1 MERKNANIDDVIRT
15 VETASAKELEE
26 LAGIREAVEDLKGG
40 RVATVD
46 PVSRSVSALNRTI
59 ENSRPDFVANAPSV
73 DPIVEAMK
81 RLNLGDVSRIRED
94 KVTNRAQQAAPTAHN
109 PPNRRRE
116 AITEDVK
123 AQRLETVKLARDL
136 KGERVATVDPV
147 SRSVSALNRTI
158 ENSRPD
164 FVANAPS
171 VDPIVDAMK
180 RLNLGDVSR
189 VVQEGIA
196 QQEQQAKST
205 TPKGKKRRR
214 KAIPEDIKA
223 QRTEA
228 AEHAREMFDQKGGAQ
243 KSQNQRDAR
252 GRFIGKSGSK
262 AAAEDA
268 RAERAEKARRKEDD
282 ERLNAESGL
291 LKKLSKVAEGIGN
304 PSETRAVDA
313 LGYAVAGPLWAAG
326 KELGGISK
334 EVGGSLNGA
343 RKSIADVI
351 RGNDDNSRR
360 KGFFR
365 RKSQNSADVVQV
377 NTQKRTVQELQEQT
391 SEIKEGNDKI
401 LSALD
406 QIAKNTGKKKGGL
419 LSKLFSLLG
428 KGAGGVASL
437 LMGRGMLKKAGA
449 LAFGALGA
457 KKLVGML
464 RGGGKKTL
472 AHEGGDLAARA
483 AGKLGLK
490 AVGKGALRAIPLVGT
505 VAGGIYDAVTGWND
519 TEAQRR
525 AFGLKSGQDPSFQQK
540 AAYTLANV
548 LDMGG
553 LVSGISSAI
562 GEVLKSLGFE
572 DIGNML
578 QSFSTESIAQAIDS
592 GITNL
597 ETYISNLGD
606 TISTKFDDYTAK
618 IGDAVS
624 AWFSD
629 TSNKLLEKL
638 DAIKDFF
645 TVDNLKQVFSDAID
659 SAIDFIK
666 NPGKHIK
673 EAAGNIWDGVKN
685 LPGKALDAAVDAVKN
700 TPAAMIVS
708 KIPNPI
714 GEANAKEITPEL
726 KAPVNSE
733 ANAKEIAPE
742 LKAPVNSEANA
753 KEITP
758 ELKAPVNSEA
768 NAKEIAPELKAPVNS
783 EANAKEITPEL
794 KAPVNSHQETS
805 DSKTE
810 SDAKQTNIVTRVINA
825 ALDTAKDSNKT
836 VKETANQIINANA
849 VETGNSALQ
858 KIDKAIGQNSSSS
871 SSLNTTGT
879 RNDIQKAADTY
890 NNGRLDVKVGGL
902 GAEGK
907 ANLDKLAPYFAELEN
922 KYGLPEG
929 TLYSIA
935 ATESGGDPNAKSPLT
950 RSPDGKLSGGA
961 LGMFQFT
968 SIARKETGISEQD
981 AFDPVKSA
989 EAAALLMSKYLKQAN
1004 GDLNEAITAYNAGF
1018 GTINKWKKGTGDLSK
1033 ENREYAI
1040 KVNTHRARYLGG
1052 EIYTPEAGAQ
1062 GGAQYGVRGPLPDN
1076 AVIDQST
1083 GLAFTPGDS
1092 PFEKGGLVDKIG
1104 NAVGVNDLVNKF
1116 MNGRGMRREVVQGT
1130 LEERARGKGTATAAG
1145 NVYVDTPM
1153 PVEEARP
1160 VANNS
1165 SYFDQLGAQMGIDGL
1180 FDKLRNSPGMRK
1192 NNAPEP
1198 ASTSQVTTA
1207 ANDLQ
1212 QPTGRM
1218 QIDGQVISD
1227 LGGSGAKPTMQL
1239 ADNTVSLDGETK
1251 RLFAQ
1256 MTSLLARI
1264 EEHTKDSA
1272 KGQGTVVKVSTPQP
1286 GVMRTVPLSIDDPLM
1301 NDYAR
1306 VD

>member
-26 LAGIREAVEDLKGG
+26 LAGIREAVEDLKGE

-73 DPIVEAMK
+73 DPIVDAMK

-94 KVTNRAQQAAPTAHN
+94 KVTNREQQVAPTAHN

-136 KGERVATVDPV
+136 RGGRVATVDPV

-196 QQEQQAKST
+196 QEEQQAKST

-214 KAIPEDIKA
+214 KAISEDIKA

-262 AAAEDA
+262 AAAEDV

-377 NTQKRTVQELQEQT
+377 NTQKRTVQELQDQT

-428 KGAGGVASL
+428 KGAGGIASLIFGRGALKKVGSMALGALGIKKVASL
-437 LMGRGMLKKAGA
+437 LG
-449 LAFGALGA
+449 F
-457 KKLVGML
+457 
-464 RGGGKKTL
+464 GGKKAAAKEAGEL
-472 AHEGGDLAARA
+472 ATRG
-483 AGKLGLK
+483 AGKLATKGLEKLGVK
-490 AVGKGALRAIPLVGT
+490 AFAKGALRAIPLVGT

-525 AFGLKSGQDPSFQQK
+525 TFGLKDGEDPSFQQK

-553 LVSGISSAI
+553 LVSGISNAI
-562 GEVLKSLGFE
+562 GGVLKSLGFE

-606 TISTKFDDYTAK
+606 TISTTFNDYTAK
-618 IGDAVS
+618 IGDAIS

-629 TSNKLLEKL
+629 TTKSLNEKL

-645 TVDNLKQVFSDAID
+645 TVDNLKKVFSDAID

-666 NPGKHIK
+666 NPGKYIK
-673 EAAGNIWDGVKN
+673 EAGSN
-685 LPGKALDAAVDAVKN
+685 LWSAAKELSGEVADAAVQS
-700 TPAAMIVS
+700 TPVAWVAS
-708 KIPNPI
+708 KLVNK
-714 GEANAKEITPEL
+714 ADAKEVTPEL
-726 KAPVNSE
+726 KTP
-733 ANAKEIAPE
+733 AKERQEDNAP
-742 LKAPVNSEANA
+742 
-753 KEITP
+753 
-758 ELKAPVNSEA
+758 
-768 NAKEIAPELKAPVNS
+768 
-783 EANAKEITPEL
+783 
-794 KAPVNSHQETS
+794 
-805 DSKTE
+805 KTE
-810 SDAKQTNIVTRVINA
+810 YTSKKANIVTRVVNA
-825 ALDTAKDSNKT
+825 SLDTAKDSNKT

-890 NNGRLDVKVGGL
+890 NNGNLDVKVGSL

-929 TLYSIA
+929 TLYAIA
-935 ATESGGDPNAKSPLT
+935 ATESGGNPYAKSQT
-950 RSPDGKLSGGA
+950 GA

-968 SIARKETGISEQD
+968 GIAREETGLAEGES
-981 AFDPVKSA
+981 FDPVKSA

-1052 EIYTPEAGAQ
+1052 EIYTPGAGAQ

-1160 VANNS
+1160 VASNS

>member
-81 RLNLGDVSRIRED
+81 RLNLGDVSR
-94 KVTNRAQQAAPTAHN
+94 
-109 PPNRRRE
+109 
-116 AITEDVK
+116 
-123 AQRLETVKLARDL
+123 
-136 KGERVATVDPV
+136 
-147 SRSVSALNRTI
+147 
-158 ENSRPD
+158 
-164 FVANAPS
+164 
-171 VDPIVDAMK
+171 
-180 RLNLGDVSR
+180 
-189 VVQEGIA
+189 VVQEDVA
-196 QQEQQAKST
+196 QQEQRAKST

-214 KAIPEDIKA
+214 KAIPEDVKA

-228 AEHAREMFDQKGGAQ
+228 AEHAREMFGQKGGAQ

-377 NTQKRTVQELQEQT
+377 NTQKRTVQELQDQT

-428 KGAGGVASL
+428 KGAGGIASLIFGRGVLKKVGSMALGALGIKKVASL
-437 LMGRGMLKKAGA
+437 LG
-449 LAFGALGA
+449 F
-457 KKLVGML
+457 
-464 RGGGKKTL
+464 GGKKAAAKEAGEL
-472 AHEGGDLAARA
+472 ATRG
-483 AGKLGLK
+483 AGKLATKGLGKLGVK
-490 AVGKGALRAIPLVGT
+490 ALAKGALRAIPLVGT

-525 AFGLKSGQDPSFQQK
+525 TFGLKDGEDPSFQQK

-562 GEVLKSLGFE
+562 GGVLKSLGFE

-606 TISTKFDDYTAK
+606 TISTTFSDYTAK
-618 IGDAVS
+618 IGDAIS

-629 TSNKLLEKL
+629 TTKNLNEKL
-638 DAIKDFF
+638 DAIKNFF

-666 NPGKHIK
+666 NPGKYIK
-673 EAAGNIWDGVKN
+673 EAGSN
-685 LPGKALDAAVDAVKN
+685 LWSAAKELSGEVADAAVQS
-700 TPAAMIVS
+700 TPVAWVAS
-708 KIPNPI
+708 KLVNK
-714 GEANAKEITPEL
+714 ADAKEVTPEL
-726 KAPVNSE
+726 KTP
-733 ANAKEIAPE
+733 AKESQEDNAP
-742 LKAPVNSEANA
+742 
-753 KEITP
+753 
-758 ELKAPVNSEA
+758 
-768 NAKEIAPELKAPVNS
+768 
-783 EANAKEITPEL
+783 
-794 KAPVNSHQETS
+794 
-805 DSKTE
+805 KTE
-810 SDAKQTNIVTRVINA
+810 YTPKKANIVTRVVNA
-825 ALDTAKDSNKT
+825 SLDTAKDSNKT

-858 KIDKAIGQNSSSS
+858 KIDNAIGQNSSSS

-890 NNGRLDVKVGGL
+890 NNGNLDVKVGSL

-929 TLYSIA
+929 TLYAIA
-935 ATESGGDPNAKSPLT
+935 ATESGGNPYAKSQT
-950 RSPDGKLSGGA
+950 GA

-968 SIARKETGISEQD
+968 GIAREETGLAEGES
-981 AFDPVKSA
+981 FDPVKSA

-1052 EIYTPEAGAQ
+1052 EIYTPGAGAQ

-1165 SYFDQLGAQMGIDGL
+1165 SYFDQLGAQMEIDGL

-1198 ASTSQVTTA
+1198 ASTSKVTTA

-1256 MTSLLARI
+1256 MASLLARI

>member
-59 ENSRPDFVANAPSV
+59 ENSRPDFVT
-73 DPIVEAMK
+73 K
-81 RLNLGDVSRIRED
+81 
-94 KVTNRAQQAAPTAHN
+94 
-109 PPNRRRE
+109 
-116 AITEDVK
+116 
-123 AQRLETVKLARDL
+123 
-136 KGERVATVDPV
+136 
-147 SRSVSALNRTI
+147 
-158 ENSRPD
+158 
-164 FVANAPS
+164 APS

-189 VVQEGIA
+189 VVQEDVA
-196 QQEQQAKST
+196 QQEQRAKST

-214 KAIPEDIKA
+214 KAIPEDVKA

-228 AEHAREMFDQKGGAQ
+228 AEHAREMFGQKGGAQ

-262 AAAEDA
+262 AAAEEA

-377 NTQKRTVQELQEQT
+377 NTQKRTVQELQDQT

-428 KGAGGVASL
+428 KGAGGIASL
-437 LMGRGMLKKAGA
+437 IFGRGALKKVGSMA
-449 LAFGALGA
+449 LGALGI
-457 KKLVGML
+457 KGV
-464 RGGGKKTL
+464 
-472 AHEGGDLAARA
+472 
-483 AGKLGLK
+483 GKLGIK
-490 AVGKGALRAIPLVGT
+490 AVAKGALRAIPLVGT

-519 TEAQRR
+519 IEAQRR

-592 GITNL
+592 GVTNL

-618 IGDAVS
+618 IGDAIS

-629 TSNKLLEKL
+629 TTKNLNEKL
-638 DAIKDFF
+638 DAIKNFF

-666 NPGKHIK
+666 NPRKYIK
-673 EAAGNIWDGVKN
+673 EAGSN
-685 LPGKALDAAVDAVKN
+685 LWSAAKELSGEVADAAVQS
-700 TPAAMIVS
+700 TPVAWVAS
-708 KIPNPI
+708 KLVNK
-714 GEANAKEITPEL
+714 ADAKEVTPEL
-726 KAPVNSE
+726 KTP
-733 ANAKEIAPE
+733 AKESQEDNAP
-742 LKAPVNSEANA
+742 
-753 KEITP
+753 
-758 ELKAPVNSEA
+758 
-768 NAKEIAPELKAPVNS
+768 
-783 EANAKEITPEL
+783 
-794 KAPVNSHQETS
+794 
-805 DSKTE
+805 KTE
-810 SDAKQTNIVTRVINA
+810 YTPKKANIVTRVVNA
-825 ALDTAKDSNKT
+825 SLDTAKDSNKT

-849 VETGNSALQ
+849 VETGNRALQ
-858 KIDKAIGQNSSSS
+858 KIDNAIGQNSSSS

-890 NNGRLDVKVGGL
+890 NNGNLDVKVGSL

-929 TLYSIA
+929 TLYAIA
-935 ATESGGDPNAKSPLT
+935 ATESGGDPNAKSTLT
-950 RSPDGKLSGGA
+950 RSPNGKLSGGA
-961 LGMFQFT
+961 LGIFQFT
-968 SIARKETGISEQD
+968 SVAREETGLSRED
-981 AFDPVKSA
+981 SFNPEKSA

-1052 EIYTPEAGAQ
+1052 EIYTPGAGAQ

-1160 VANNS
+1160 VASNS

-1198 ASTSQVTTA
+1198 ASTSLVTTA

>member
-26 LAGIREAVEDLKGG
+26 LAGIREAVEDLKGE

-59 ENSRPDFVANAPSV
+59 ENSRPDFVTNAPSV
-73 DPIVEAMK
+73 DPIVDAIK

-464 RGGGKKTL
+464 RGGGKKTI

-606 TISTKFDDYTAK
+606 TISTKFEDYTAK

-742 LKAPVNSEANA
+742 LKAPVNS
-753 KEITP
+753 
-758 ELKAPVNSEA
+758 
-768 NAKEIAPELKAPVNS
+768 
-783 EANAKEITPEL
+783 
-794 KAPVNSHQETS
+794 HQETS

-825 ALDTAKDSNKT
+825 ALDTAKDSNET

-858 KIDKAIGQNSSSS
+858 KIDSAIGQNSSSS
-871 SSLNTTGT
+871 SSRNTTGT
-879 RNDIQKAADTY
+879 GNDIQKAADTY
-890 NNGRLDVKVGGL
+890 NNGSLDVKVGSL

-929 TLYSIA
+929 TLYAIA

-968 SIARKETGISEQD
+968 SIARKETGISEPD

-1052 EIYTPEAGAQ
+1052 EIYTPGAGAQ

-1116 MNGRGMRREVVQGT
+1116 MNGRGMRREVIQGT

-1165 SYFDQLGAQMGIDGL
+1165 SYFDHLGAQMGIDGL

>member
-81 RLNLGDVSRIRED
+81 RLNLGDVPRVVQED
-94 KVTNRAQQAAPTAHN
+94 VALQEPQAKSTTRKGKK
-109 PPNRRRE
+109 RRKK
-116 AITEDVK
+116 AITEDV
-123 AQRLETVKLARDL
+123 
-136 KGERVATVDPV
+136 
-147 SRSVSALNRTI
+147 
-158 ENSRPD
+158 
-164 FVANAPS
+164 
-171 VDPIVDAMK
+171 
-180 RLNLGDVSR
+180 
-189 VVQEGIA
+189 
-196 QQEQQAKST
+196 
-205 TPKGKKRRR
+205 
-214 KAIPEDIKA
+214 KA

-228 AEHAREMFDQKGGAQ
+228 AEHAREMFGQKGGAQ

-464 RGGGKKTL
+464 RGGGKKAL

-562 GEVLKSLGFE
+562 GDVLKSLGFE

-673 EAAGNIWDGVKN
+673 EAASNIWDGVKN

-726 KAPVNSE
+726 KAPVNS
-733 ANAKEIAPE
+733 
-742 LKAPVNSEANA
+742 
-753 KEITP
+753 
-758 ELKAPVNSEA
+758 
-768 NAKEIAPELKAPVNS
+768 
-783 EANAKEITPEL
+783 
-794 KAPVNSHQETS
+794 QQGTS
-805 DSKTE
+805 DSKAE
-810 SDAKQTNIVTRVINA
+810 SDAKQTNIAARVINA
-825 ALDTAKDSNKT
+825 ALDMAKDSNKT

-849 VETGNSALQ
+849 VETGNKAAQTIDAALGQSATGKEEALSAYEIDKRRFNNGKDVSLPKLNAAGYQWISDNADYFDELERKYGLEKGILSAVASAESSAGQRTGNPVDKNGNKLSSALGAFQ
-858 KIDKAIGQNSSSS
+858 ITK
-871 SSLNTTGT
+871 GT
-879 RNDIQKAADTY
+879 REDLGLSDADAMDTRKAAD
-890 NNGRLDVKVGGL
+890 
-902 GAEGK
+902 GA
-907 ANLDKLAPYFAELEN
+907 
-922 KYGLPEG
+922 
-929 TLYSIA
+929 
-935 ATESGGDPNAKSPLT
+935 
-950 RSPDGKLSGGA
+950 
-961 LGMFQFT
+961 
-968 SIARKETGISEQD
+968 
-981 AFDPVKSA
+981 
-989 EAAALLMSKYLKQAN
+989 
-1004 GDLNEAITAYNAGF
+1004 
-1018 GTINKWKKGTGDLSK
+1018 
-1033 ENREYAI
+1033 
-1040 KVNTHRARYLGG
+1040 ARYLSMLMNRYNGDQGRAIAAYHAGMGHVDKGRVVAGTG
-1052 EIYTPEAGAQ
+1052 EYVTR
-1062 GGAQYGVRGPLPDN
+1062 VRGYQQMLNNGAVYGSKVDHSAPAIYEKIPDN

-1180 FDKLRNSPGMRK
+1180 YDKLINARGMRS
-1192 NNAPEP
+1192 NHSPQPN
-1198 ASTSQVTTA
+1198 STSQVTTA

>member
-81 RLNLGDVSRIRED
+81 RLNLGDVPRVVQED
-94 KVTNRAQQAAPTAHN
+94 VALQEPQAKSTT
-109 PPNRRRE
+109 RKGKKRGRK
-116 AITEDVK
+116 AITEDV
-123 AQRLETVKLARDL
+123 
-136 KGERVATVDPV
+136 
-147 SRSVSALNRTI
+147 
-158 ENSRPD
+158 
-164 FVANAPS
+164 
-171 VDPIVDAMK
+171 
-180 RLNLGDVSR
+180 
-189 VVQEGIA
+189 
-196 QQEQQAKST
+196 
-205 TPKGKKRRR
+205 
-214 KAIPEDIKA
+214 KA

-228 AEHAREMFDQKGGAQ
+228 AEHAREMFGQKGGTQ

-268 RAERAEKARRKEDD
+268 RAERAEKTRRKEDD

-351 RGNDDNSRR
+351 RGNDDNSRK

-365 RKSQNSADVVQV
+365 RKSQSSADVVQV
-377 NTQKRTVQELQEQT
+377 NTQKRTIQELQDQT

-428 KGAGGVASL
+428 KGAGGIASLIFGRGALKKVGSMALGALGIKKVASL
-437 LMGRGMLKKAGA
+437 LG
-449 LAFGALGA
+449 F
-457 KKLVGML
+457 
-464 RGGGKKTL
+464 GGKKAAAKEAGEL
-472 AHEGGDLAARA
+472 ATRG
-483 AGKLGLK
+483 AGKLATKGLGKLGVK
-490 AVGKGALRAIPLVGT
+490 ALAKGVLRAIPLVGT

-606 TISTKFDDYTAK
+606 TISTTFNDYTAK
-618 IGDAVS
+618 IGDAIS

-629 TSNKLLEKL
+629 TTKSLNEKL

-666 NPGKHIK
+666 NPGKYIK
-673 EAAGNIWDGVKN
+673 EAGSN
-685 LPGKALDAAVDAVKN
+685 LWSAAKELSGEVADAAVQS
-700 TPAAMIVS
+700 TPVAWVAS
-708 KIPNPI
+708 KLVNK
-714 GEANAKEITPEL
+714 ADAKEVTPEL
-726 KAPVNSE
+726 KTP
-733 ANAKEIAPE
+733 AKERQEDNAP
-742 LKAPVNSEANA
+742 
-753 KEITP
+753 
-758 ELKAPVNSEA
+758 
-768 NAKEIAPELKAPVNS
+768 
-783 EANAKEITPEL
+783 
-794 KAPVNSHQETS
+794 
-805 DSKTE
+805 KTE
-810 SDAKQTNIVTRVINA
+810 YTSKKANIVTRVVNA
-825 ALDTAKDSNKT
+825 SLDTAKDSNKT

-890 NNGRLDVKVGGL
+890 NNGNLDVKVGSL

-929 TLYSIA
+929 TLYAIA
-935 ATESGGDPNAKSPLT
+935 ATESGGNPYAKSQT
-950 RSPDGKLSGGA
+950 GA

-968 SIARKETGISEQD
+968 GIAREETGLAEGES
-981 AFDPVKSA
+981 FDPVKSA

-1052 EIYTPEAGAQ
+1052 EIYTPGAGAQ

-1160 VANNS
+1160 VASNS

-1192 NNAPEP
+1192 NNEPEP

-1286 GVMRTVPLSIDDPLM
+1286 GVMRTVPLLIDDPLM

>member
-81 RLNLGDVSRIRED
+81 RLNLGDVSRVVQED
-94 KVTNRAQQAAPTAHN
+94 VALQEPQAKSTTRKGKK
-109 PPNRRRE
+109 RRKK
-116 AITEDVK
+116 AITEDV
-123 AQRLETVKLARDL
+123 
-136 KGERVATVDPV
+136 
-147 SRSVSALNRTI
+147 
-158 ENSRPD
+158 
-164 FVANAPS
+164 
-171 VDPIVDAMK
+171 
-180 RLNLGDVSR
+180 
-189 VVQEGIA
+189 
-196 QQEQQAKST
+196 
-205 TPKGKKRRR
+205 
-214 KAIPEDIKA
+214 KA

-228 AEHAREMFDQKGGAQ
+228 AEHAREMFGQKGGAQ

-365 RKSQNSADVVQV
+365 RKSQSSADVVQV

-428 KGAGGVASL
+428 KGAGGIASL
-437 LMGRGMLKKAGA
+437 IFGRGALKKVGSMA
-449 LAFGALGA
+449 LGALGI
-457 KKLVGML
+457 KGL
-464 RGGGKKTL
+464 
-472 AHEGGDLAARA
+472 
-483 AGKLGLK
+483 GKLGIK
-490 AVGKGALRAIPLVGT
+490 AFAKGALRAIPLVGT
-505 VAGGIYDAVTGWND
+505 VVGGIYDAVTGWND

-562 GEVLKSLGFE
+562 GGVLKSLGFE

-592 GITNL
+592 GITSL

-606 TISTKFDDYTAK
+606 TISTTFSDYTAK
-618 IGDAVS
+618 IGDAIS

-629 TSNKLLEKL
+629 TTKNLNEKL
-638 DAIKDFF
+638 DAIKNFF

-673 EAAGNIWDGVKN
+673 EAGSNLWNTVKEHAGEAMNKT
-685 LPGKALDAAVDAVKN
+685 ADAIIQS
-700 TPAAMIVS
+700 TPLGLAASTLVN
-708 KIPNPI
+708 K
-714 GEANAKEITPEL
+714 ANAKEVTPEL
-726 KAPVNSE
+726 KTP
-733 ANAKEIAPE
+733 AKESQEVNTPKSE
-742 LKAPVNSEANA
+742 DTPKKA
-753 KEITP
+753 
-758 ELKAPVNSEA
+758 
-768 NAKEIAPELKAPVNS
+768 
-783 EANAKEITPEL
+783 
-794 KAPVNSHQETS
+794 
-805 DSKTE
+805 
-810 SDAKQTNIVTRVINA
+810 NIVTRVVNA
-825 ALDTAKDSNKT
+825 SLDTAKDSNKT
-836 VKETANQIINANA
+836 VKQTANQIINANA
-849 VETGNSALQ
+849 VETGNKAAQTIDAALGQSATGKEEALSAYEIDKRRFNNGKDVSLPKLNAAGYQWISDNADYFDELERKYGLEKGILSAVASAESSAGQTTGNPVDKNGNKLSSALGAFQ
-858 KIDKAIGQNSSSS
+858 ITK
-871 SSLNTTGT
+871 GT
-879 RNDIQKAADTY
+879 REDLGLSDADAMDTRKAAD
-890 NNGRLDVKVGGL
+890 
-902 GAEGK
+902 GA
-907 ANLDKLAPYFAELEN
+907 
-922 KYGLPEG
+922 
-929 TLYSIA
+929 
-935 ATESGGDPNAKSPLT
+935 
-950 RSPDGKLSGGA
+950 
-961 LGMFQFT
+961 
-968 SIARKETGISEQD
+968 
-981 AFDPVKSA
+981 
-989 EAAALLMSKYLKQAN
+989 
-1004 GDLNEAITAYNAGF
+1004 
-1018 GTINKWKKGTGDLSK
+1018 
-1033 ENREYAI
+1033 
-1040 KVNTHRARYLGG
+1040 ARYLSMLMNRYNGDQGRAIAAYHAGMGHVDKGRVVAGTG
-1052 EIYTPEAGAQ
+1052 EYVTR
-1062 GGAQYGVRGPLPDN
+1062 VRGYQQMLNNGAVYGSKVDHSAPAIYEKIPDN

-1165 SYFDQLGAQMGIDGL
+1165 SYFDHLGAQMGIDGL
-1180 FDKLRNSPGMRK
+1180 YDKLINARGMRSNNSPQ
-1192 NNAPEP
+1192 P
-1198 ASTSQVTTA
+1198 ASTTQVTTA

>member
-26 LAGIREAVEDLKGG
+26 LAGIREAVEDLKGE

-59 ENSRPDFVANAPSV
+59 ENSRPDFVTNAPSV
-73 DPIVEAMK
+73 DSIVDAMK

-94 KVTNRAQQAAPTAHN
+94 KVTNREQQAAPTAHN

-123 AQRLETVKLARDL
+123 AQRLETVKLDRDL

-158 ENSRPD
+158 ENSRPE

-228 AEHAREMFDQKGGAQ
+228 AEHARKMFDQKGGAQ

-428 KGAGGVASL
+428 KGAGGIASLIFGRGVLKKVGSMALGALGIKKVASL
-437 LMGRGMLKKAGA
+437 LG
-449 LAFGALGA
+449 F
-457 KKLVGML
+457 
-464 RGGGKKTL
+464 GGKKAAAKEAGEL
-472 AHEGGDLAARA
+472 ATRG
-483 AGKLGLK
+483 AGKLATKGLGKLGVK
-490 AVGKGALRAIPLVGT
+490 ALAKGALRAIPLVGT

-525 AFGLKSGQDPSFQQK
+525 TFGLKDGEDPSFQQK

-562 GEVLKSLGFE
+562 GGVLKSLGFE

-606 TISTKFDDYTAK
+606 TISTTFSDYTAK
-618 IGDAVS
+618 IGDAIS

-629 TSNKLLEKL
+629 TTKNLNEKL
-638 DAIKDFF
+638 DAIKNFF

-666 NPGKHIK
+666 NPGKYIK
-673 EAAGNIWDGVKN
+673 EAGSN
-685 LPGKALDAAVDAVKN
+685 LWSAAKELSGEVADAAVQS
-700 TPAAMIVS
+700 TPVAWVAS
-708 KIPNPI
+708 KLVNK
-714 GEANAKEITPEL
+714 ADAKEVTPEL
-726 KAPVNSE
+726 KTP
-733 ANAKEIAPE
+733 AKESQEDNAP
-742 LKAPVNSEANA
+742 
-753 KEITP
+753 
-758 ELKAPVNSEA
+758 
-768 NAKEIAPELKAPVNS
+768 
-783 EANAKEITPEL
+783 
-794 KAPVNSHQETS
+794 
-805 DSKTE
+805 KTE
-810 SDAKQTNIVTRVINA
+810 YTPKKANIVTRVVNA
-825 ALDTAKDSNKT
+825 SLDTAKDSNKT

-858 KIDKAIGQNSSSS
+858 KIDNAIGQNSSSS

-890 NNGRLDVKVGGL
+890 NNGNLDVKVGSL

-929 TLYSIA
+929 TLYAIA
-935 ATESGGDPNAKSPLT
+935 ATESGGNPYAKSQT
-950 RSPDGKLSGGA
+950 GA

-968 SIARKETGISEQD
+968 GIAREETGLAEGES
-981 AFDPVKSA
+981 FDPVKSA

-1052 EIYTPEAGAQ
+1052 EIYTPGAGAQ

-1165 SYFDQLGAQMGIDGL
+1165 SYFDQLGAQMEIDGL

-1198 ASTSQVTTA
+1198 ASTSKVTTA

-1256 MTSLLARI
+1256 MASLLARI

>member
-81 RLNLGDVSRIRED
+81 RLNLGDVSR
-94 KVTNRAQQAAPTAHN
+94 
-109 PPNRRRE
+109 
-116 AITEDVK
+116 
-123 AQRLETVKLARDL
+123 
-136 KGERVATVDPV
+136 
-147 SRSVSALNRTI
+147 
-158 ENSRPD
+158 
-164 FVANAPS
+164 
-171 VDPIVDAMK
+171 
-180 RLNLGDVSR
+180 
-189 VVQEGIA
+189 VVQEDVA
-196 QQEQQAKST
+196 QQEQRAKST

-214 KAIPEDIKA
+214 KVIPEDVKA

-228 AEHAREMFDQKGGAQ
+228 AEHAREMFGQKGGAQ

-365 RKSQNSADVVQV
+365 RKSQSSADVVQV
-377 NTQKRTVQELQEQT
+377 NTQKRTVQELQDQT

-428 KGAGGVASL
+428 KGAGGIASLIFGRGALKKVGSMALGALGIKKVASL
-437 LMGRGMLKKAGA
+437 LG
-449 LAFGALGA
+449 F
-457 KKLVGML
+457 
-464 RGGGKKTL
+464 GGKKAAAKEAGEL
-472 AHEGGDLAARA
+472 ATRG
-483 AGKLGLK
+483 AGKLATKGLEKLGVK
-490 AVGKGALRAIPLVGT
+490 AFAKGALRAIPLVGT

-525 AFGLKSGQDPSFQQK
+525 TFGLKDGEDPSFQQK

-553 LVSGISSAI
+553 LVSGISNAI
-562 GEVLKSLGFE
+562 GGILKSLGFE

-592 GITNL
+592 GVTNL

-726 KAPVNSE
+726 KAPVNS
-733 ANAKEIAPE
+733 
-742 LKAPVNSEANA
+742 
-753 KEITP
+753 
-758 ELKAPVNSEA
+758 
-768 NAKEIAPELKAPVNS
+768 
-783 EANAKEITPEL
+783 
-794 KAPVNSHQETS
+794 HQETS

-810 SDAKQTNIVTRVINA
+810 SDAKQTNIATRVINA

-849 VETGNSALQ
+849 VETGNSAVR
-858 KIDKAIGQNSSSS
+858 KIDSAIGQNSSSS
-871 SSLNTTGT
+871 SSRNTTGT
-879 RNDIQKAADTY
+879 GNDIQKAADTY
-890 NNGRLDVKVGGL
+890 NNGNLDVKVGSL

-929 TLYSIA
+929 TLYAIA
-935 ATESGGDPNAKSPLT
+935 ATESGGNPYAKSQT
-950 RSPDGKLSGGA
+950 GA

-968 SIARKETGISEQD
+968 GIAREETGLAEGES
-981 AFDPVKSA
+981 FDPVKSA

-1052 EIYTPEAGAQ
+1052 EIYTPGAGAQ

-1160 VANNS
+1160 VASNS

>member
-59 ENSRPDFVANAPSV
+59 ENSRPDFVA
-73 DPIVEAMK
+73 K
-81 RLNLGDVSRIRED
+81 
-94 KVTNRAQQAAPTAHN
+94 
-109 PPNRRRE
+109 
-116 AITEDVK
+116 
-123 AQRLETVKLARDL
+123 
-136 KGERVATVDPV
+136 
-147 SRSVSALNRTI
+147 
-158 ENSRPD
+158 
-164 FVANAPS
+164 APS

-189 VVQEGIA
+189 VVQEDVA
-196 QQEQQAKST
+196 QQEQRAKST

-214 KAIPEDIKA
+214 KAIPEDVKA

-228 AEHAREMFDQKGGAQ
+228 AEHAREMFGQKGGAQ

-313 LGYAVAGPLWAAG
+313 LGYAIAGPLWAAG

-377 NTQKRTVQELQEQT
+377 NTQKRTVQELQDQT

-490 AVGKGALRAIPLVGT
+490 AVGKGALRATPLVGT

-578 QSFSTESIAQAIDS
+578 QSFSTESIALAIDS

-726 KAPVNSE
+726 KAPVNSY
-733 ANAKEIAPE
+733 
-742 LKAPVNSEANA
+742 
-753 KEITP
+753 
-758 ELKAPVNSEA
+758 
-768 NAKEIAPELKAPVNS
+768 
-783 EANAKEITPEL
+783 
-794 KAPVNSHQETS
+794 QGTS

-810 SDAKQTNIVTRVINA
+810 SDAKQTNIAARVINA
-825 ALDTAKDSNKT
+825 ALDMAKDSNKT
-836 VKETANQIINANA
+836 VKETANQISNANA
-849 VETGNSALQ
+849 VETGNKAAQTIDAALGQSATGKEEALSAYEIDKRRFNNGKDVSLPKLNAAGYQWISDNADYFDELERKYGLEKGILSAVASAESSAGQRTGNPVDKNGNKLSSALGAFQ
-858 KIDKAIGQNSSSS
+858 ITK
-871 SSLNTTGT
+871 GT
-879 RNDIQKAADTY
+879 REDLGLSDADAMDTRKAAD
-890 NNGRLDVKVGGL
+890 
-902 GAEGK
+902 GA
-907 ANLDKLAPYFAELEN
+907 
-922 KYGLPEG
+922 
-929 TLYSIA
+929 
-935 ATESGGDPNAKSPLT
+935 
-950 RSPDGKLSGGA
+950 
-961 LGMFQFT
+961 
-968 SIARKETGISEQD
+968 
-981 AFDPVKSA
+981 
-989 EAAALLMSKYLKQAN
+989 
-1004 GDLNEAITAYNAGF
+1004 
-1018 GTINKWKKGTGDLSK
+1018 
-1033 ENREYAI
+1033 
-1040 KVNTHRARYLGG
+1040 ARYLSMLMNRYNGDQGRAIAAYHAGMGHVDKGRVVAGTG
-1052 EIYTPEAGAQ
+1052 EYVTR
-1062 GGAQYGVRGPLPDN
+1062 VRGYQQMLNNGAVYGSKVDHSAPAIYEKIPDN

-1165 SYFDQLGAQMGIDGL
+1165 SYFDHLGAQMGIDGL

>member
-46 PVSRSVSALNRTI
+46 PVSHSVSALNRTI

-73 DPIVEAMK
+73 APIVEAMK
-81 RLNLGDVSRIRED
+81 RLNLGDVSRVVQED
-94 KVTNRAQQAAPTAHN
+94 VALQEPQAKSTTRKGKK
-109 PPNRRRE
+109 RRKK
-116 AITEDVK
+116 AITEDV
-123 AQRLETVKLARDL
+123 
-136 KGERVATVDPV
+136 
-147 SRSVSALNRTI
+147 
-158 ENSRPD
+158 
-164 FVANAPS
+164 
-171 VDPIVDAMK
+171 
-180 RLNLGDVSR
+180 
-189 VVQEGIA
+189 
-196 QQEQQAKST
+196 
-205 TPKGKKRRR
+205 
-214 KAIPEDIKA
+214 KA

-228 AEHAREMFDQKGGAQ
+228 AEHAREMFGQKGGAQ

-252 GRFIGKSGSK
+252 GRFIGKPGSK

-365 RKSQNSADVVQV
+365 RKTQNSADVVQV
-377 NTQKRTVQELQEQT
+377 NTQKRTVQELQDQT

-548 LDMGG
+548 LDLGG

-562 GEVLKSLGFE
+562 GDVLKSLGFE

-592 GITNL
+592 GVTNL

-638 DAIKDFF
+638 DTIKDFF

-700 TPAAMIVS
+700 TPAAMVVS

-726 KAPVNSE
+726 KAPVNS
-733 ANAKEIAPE
+733 
-742 LKAPVNSEANA
+742 
-753 KEITP
+753 
-758 ELKAPVNSEA
+758 
-768 NAKEIAPELKAPVNS
+768 
-783 EANAKEITPEL
+783 
-794 KAPVNSHQETS
+794 HQGTS

-810 SDAKQTNIVTRVINA
+810 SDAKQTNIAARVINA
-825 ALDTAKDSNKT
+825 ALDMAKDSNKT

-849 VETGNSALQ
+849 VETGNKAAQTIDAALGQSATGKEEALSAYEIDKRRFNNGKDVSLPKLNAAGYQWISDNADYFDELERKYGLEKGILSAVASAESSAGQRTGNPVDKNGNKLSSALGAFQ
-858 KIDKAIGQNSSSS
+858 ITK
-871 SSLNTTGT
+871 GT
-879 RNDIQKAADTY
+879 REDLGLSDADAMDTRKAAD
-890 NNGRLDVKVGGL
+890 
-902 GAEGK
+902 GA
-907 ANLDKLAPYFAELEN
+907 
-922 KYGLPEG
+922 
-929 TLYSIA
+929 
-935 ATESGGDPNAKSPLT
+935 
-950 RSPDGKLSGGA
+950 
-961 LGMFQFT
+961 
-968 SIARKETGISEQD
+968 
-981 AFDPVKSA
+981 
-989 EAAALLMSKYLKQAN
+989 
-1004 GDLNEAITAYNAGF
+1004 
-1018 GTINKWKKGTGDLSK
+1018 
-1033 ENREYAI
+1033 
-1040 KVNTHRARYLGG
+1040 ARYLSMLMNRYNGDQGRAIAAYHAGMGHVDKGRVVAGTG
-1052 EIYTPEAGAQ
+1052 EYVTR
-1062 GGAQYGVRGPLPDN
+1062 VRGYQQMLNNGAVYGSKVDHSAPAIYEKIPDN

-1160 VANNS
+1160 VASNS

-1180 FDKLRNSPGMRK
+1180 YDKLINARGMRSNNSPQ
-1192 NNAPEP
+1192 P

>member
-59 ENSRPDFVANAPSV
+59 ENSRPDFVT
-73 DPIVEAMK
+73 K
-81 RLNLGDVSRIRED
+81 
-94 KVTNRAQQAAPTAHN
+94 
-109 PPNRRRE
+109 
-116 AITEDVK
+116 
-123 AQRLETVKLARDL
+123 
-136 KGERVATVDPV
+136 
-147 SRSVSALNRTI
+147 
-158 ENSRPD
+158 
-164 FVANAPS
+164 APS

-189 VVQEGIA
+189 VVQEDVA
-196 QQEQQAKST
+196 QQEQRAKST

-214 KAIPEDIKA
+214 KAIPEDVKA

-228 AEHAREMFDQKGGAQ
+228 AEHAREMFGQKGGAQ

-262 AAAEDA
+262 AAAEEA

-377 NTQKRTVQELQEQT
+377 NTQKRTVQELQDQT

-428 KGAGGVASL
+428 KGAGGIASL
-437 LMGRGMLKKAGA
+437 IFGRGALKKVGSMA
-449 LAFGALGA
+449 LGALGI
-457 KKLVGML
+457 KGV
-464 RGGGKKTL
+464 
-472 AHEGGDLAARA
+472 
-483 AGKLGLK
+483 GKLGIK
-490 AVGKGALRAIPLVGT
+490 AVAKGALRAIPLVGT

-519 TEAQRR
+519 IEAQRR

-592 GITNL
+592 GVTNL

-618 IGDAVS
+618 IGDAIS

-629 TSNKLLEKL
+629 TTKNLNEKL
-638 DAIKDFF
+638 DAIKNFF

-666 NPGKHIK
+666 NPGKYIK
-673 EAAGNIWDGVKN
+673 EAGSN
-685 LPGKALDAAVDAVKN
+685 LWSAAKELSGEVADAAVQS
-700 TPAAMIVS
+700 TPVAWVAS
-708 KIPNPI
+708 KLVNK
-714 GEANAKEITPEL
+714 ADAKEVTPEL
-726 KAPVNSE
+726 KTP
-733 ANAKEIAPE
+733 AKESQEDNAP
-742 LKAPVNSEANA
+742 
-753 KEITP
+753 
-758 ELKAPVNSEA
+758 
-768 NAKEIAPELKAPVNS
+768 
-783 EANAKEITPEL
+783 
-794 KAPVNSHQETS
+794 
-805 DSKTE
+805 KTE
-810 SDAKQTNIVTRVINA
+810 YTPKKANIVTRVVNA
-825 ALDTAKDSNKT
+825 SLDTAKDSNKT

-849 VETGNSALQ
+849 VETGNRALQ
-858 KIDKAIGQNSSSS
+858 KIDNAIGQNSSSS

-890 NNGRLDVKVGGL
+890 NNGNLDVKVGSL

-929 TLYSIA
+929 TLYAIA
-935 ATESGGDPNAKSPLT
+935 ATESGGDPNAKSTLT
-950 RSPDGKLSGGA
+950 RSPNGKLSGGA

-968 SIARKETGISEQD
+968 SVAREETGLSRED
-981 AFDPVKSA
+981 SFNPEKSA

-1052 EIYTPEAGAQ
+1052 EIYTPGAGAQ

-1083 GLAFTPGDS
+1083 GLVFTPGDS

-1160 VANNS
+1160 VASNS

-1251 RLFAQ
+1251 WLFAQ

>member
-81 RLNLGDVSRIRED
+81 RLNLGDVSR
-94 KVTNRAQQAAPTAHN
+94 
-109 PPNRRRE
+109 
-116 AITEDVK
+116 
-123 AQRLETVKLARDL
+123 
-136 KGERVATVDPV
+136 
-147 SRSVSALNRTI
+147 
-158 ENSRPD
+158 
-164 FVANAPS
+164 
-171 VDPIVDAMK
+171 
-180 RLNLGDVSR
+180 
-189 VVQEGIA
+189 VVQEDVA
-196 QQEQQAKST
+196 QQEQRAKST

-214 KAIPEDIKA
+214 KAIPEDVKA

-228 AEHAREMFDQKGGAQ
+228 AEHAREMFGQKGGAQ

-428 KGAGGVASL
+428 KGAGGIASLIFGRGVLKKVGSMALGALGIKKVASL
-437 LMGRGMLKKAGA
+437 LG
-449 LAFGALGA
+449 F
-457 KKLVGML
+457 
-464 RGGGKKTL
+464 GGKKAAAKEAGEL
-472 AHEGGDLAARA
+472 ATRG
-483 AGKLGLK
+483 AGKLATKGLGKLGVK
-490 AVGKGALRAIPLVGT
+490 ALAKGALRAIPLVGT

-519 TEAQRR
+519 IEAQRR

-592 GITNL
+592 GVTNL

-618 IGDAVS
+618 IGDAIS

-629 TSNKLLEKL
+629 TTKNLNEKL
-638 DAIKDFF
+638 DAIKNFF

-666 NPGKHIK
+666 NPGKYIK
-673 EAAGNIWDGVKN
+673 EAGSN
-685 LPGKALDAAVDAVKN
+685 LWSAAKELSGEVADAAVQS
-700 TPAAMIVS
+700 TPVAWVAS
-708 KIPNPI
+708 KLVNK
-714 GEANAKEITPEL
+714 ADAKEVTPEL
-726 KAPVNSE
+726 KTP
-733 ANAKEIAPE
+733 AKESQEDNAP
-742 LKAPVNSEANA
+742 
-753 KEITP
+753 
-758 ELKAPVNSEA
+758 
-768 NAKEIAPELKAPVNS
+768 
-783 EANAKEITPEL
+783 
-794 KAPVNSHQETS
+794 
-805 DSKTE
+805 KTE
-810 SDAKQTNIVTRVINA
+810 YTPKKANIVTRVVNA
-825 ALDTAKDSNKT
+825 SLDTAKDSNKT

-849 VETGNSALQ
+849 VETGNRALQ
-858 KIDKAIGQNSSSS
+858 KIDNAIGQNSSSS

-890 NNGRLDVKVGGL
+890 NNGNLDVKVGSL

-929 TLYSIA
+929 TLYAIA
-935 ATESGGDPNAKSPLT
+935 ATESGGNPYAKSQT
-950 RSPDGKLSGGA
+950 GA

-968 SIARKETGISEQD
+968 GIAREETGLAEGES
-981 AFDPVKSA
+981 FDPVKSA

-1052 EIYTPEAGAQ
+1052 EIYTPGAGAQ

-1165 SYFDQLGAQMGIDGL
+1165 SYFDQLGAQMEIDGL

-1198 ASTSQVTTA
+1198 ASTSKVTTA

>member
-59 ENSRPDFVANAPSV
+59 ENSQPDFVANAPSV

-81 RLNLGDVSRIRED
+81 RLNLGDVSRVVQED
-94 KVTNRAQQAAPTAHN
+94 VALQEPQVKSTTRKGKK
-109 PPNRRRE
+109 RRKK
-116 AITEDVK
+116 AITEDV
-123 AQRLETVKLARDL
+123 
-136 KGERVATVDPV
+136 
-147 SRSVSALNRTI
+147 
-158 ENSRPD
+158 
-164 FVANAPS
+164 
-171 VDPIVDAMK
+171 
-180 RLNLGDVSR
+180 
-189 VVQEGIA
+189 
-196 QQEQQAKST
+196 
-205 TPKGKKRRR
+205 
-214 KAIPEDIKA
+214 KA

-228 AEHAREMFDQKGGAQ
+228 AEHAREMFGQKDGAQ

-268 RAERAEKARRKEDD
+268 RAERAEKDRRKEDD

-377 NTQKRTVQELQEQT
+377 NTQKRTVQELQDQT

-428 KGAGGVASL
+428 KGAGGIASL
-437 LMGRGMLKKAGA
+437 IFGRGALKKVGSMA
-449 LAFGALGA
+449 LGALGI
-457 KKLVGML
+457 KGV
-464 RGGGKKTL
+464 
-472 AHEGGDLAARA
+472 
-483 AGKLGLK
+483 GKLGIK
-490 AVGKGALRAIPLVGT
+490 AVAKGALRAIPLVGT

-519 TEAQRR
+519 IEAQRR

-592 GITNL
+592 GVTNL

-618 IGDAVS
+618 IGDAIS

-629 TSNKLLEKL
+629 TTKNLNEKL
-638 DAIKDFF
+638 DAIKNFF

-666 NPGKHIK
+666 NPGKYIK
-673 EAAGNIWDGVKN
+673 EAGSN
-685 LPGKALDAAVDAVKN
+685 LWSAAKELSGEVADAAVQS
-700 TPAAMIVS
+700 TPVAWVAS
-708 KIPNPI
+708 KLVNK
-714 GEANAKEITPEL
+714 ADAKEVTPEL
-726 KAPVNSE
+726 KTP
-733 ANAKEIAPE
+733 AKESQEDNAP
-742 LKAPVNSEANA
+742 
-753 KEITP
+753 
-758 ELKAPVNSEA
+758 
-768 NAKEIAPELKAPVNS
+768 
-783 EANAKEITPEL
+783 
-794 KAPVNSHQETS
+794 
-805 DSKTE
+805 KTE
-810 SDAKQTNIVTRVINA
+810 YTPKKANIVTRVVNA
-825 ALDTAKDSNKT
+825 SLDTAKDSNKT

-849 VETGNSALQ
+849 VETGNRALQ
-858 KIDKAIGQNSSSS
+858 KIDNAIGQNSSSS

-890 NNGRLDVKVGGL
+890 NNGNLDVKVGSL

-929 TLYSIA
+929 TLYAIA
-935 ATESGGDPNAKSPLT
+935 ATESGGDPNAKSTLT
-950 RSPDGKLSGGA
+950 RSPNGKLSGGA

-968 SIARKETGISEQD
+968 SVAREETGLSRED
-981 AFDPVKSA
+981 SFNPEKSA

-1052 EIYTPEAGAQ
+1052 EIYTPGAGAQ

-1076 AVIDQST
+1076 AVIDQ
-1083 GLAFTPGDS
+1083 FTPGDS

-1160 VANNS
+1160 VASNS

>member
-26 LAGIREAVEDLKGG
+26 LAGIREAVEDLKGE

-59 ENSRPDFVANAPSV
+59 ENSRPDFVTNAPSV
-73 DPIVEAMK
+73 DSIVDAMK

-94 KVTNRAQQAAPTAHN
+94 KVTNREQQAAPTAHN

-228 AEHAREMFDQKGGAQ
+228 AEHARKMFDQKGGAQ

-464 RGGGKKTL
+464 RGGGKKTI
-472 AHEGGDLAARA
+472 AYEGGDLAARA

-606 TISTKFDDYTAK
+606 TISTKFEDYTAK

-645 TVDNLKQVFSDAID
+645 TVDNLKQVFSDAIDSAID

-714 GEANAKEITPEL
+714 G
-726 KAPVNSE
+726 
-733 ANAKEIAPE
+733 
-742 LKAPVNSEANA
+742 EANA

-858 KIDKAIGQNSSSS
+858 KIDKSIGQNSSSS

-1052 EIYTPEAGAQ
+1052 EIYTPGAGAQ

-1160 VANNS
+1160 VASNS

-1198 ASTSQVTTA
+1198 ASTSKVTTA

>member
-81 RLNLGDVSRIRED
+81 RLNLGDVSRVVQED
-94 KVTNRAQQAAPTAHN
+94 VALQEPQAKSTTRKGKK
-109 PPNRRRE
+109 RRKK
-116 AITEDVK
+116 AITEDV
-123 AQRLETVKLARDL
+123 
-136 KGERVATVDPV
+136 
-147 SRSVSALNRTI
+147 
-158 ENSRPD
+158 
-164 FVANAPS
+164 
-171 VDPIVDAMK
+171 
-180 RLNLGDVSR
+180 
-189 VVQEGIA
+189 
-196 QQEQQAKST
+196 
-205 TPKGKKRRR
+205 
-214 KAIPEDIKA
+214 KA

-228 AEHAREMFDQKGGAQ
+228 AEHAHEMFGQKGGAQ

-401 LSALD
+401 LRALD

-428 KGAGGVASL
+428 KGAGGIASLIFGRGALKKVGSMALGALGIKKVASL
-437 LMGRGMLKKAGA
+437 LG
-449 LAFGALGA
+449 F
-457 KKLVGML
+457 
-464 RGGGKKTL
+464 GGKKAAAKEAGEL
-472 AHEGGDLAARA
+472 ATRG
-483 AGKLGLK
+483 AGKLATKGLGKLGVK
-490 AVGKGALRAIPLVGT
+490 ALAKGALRAIPLVGT

-525 AFGLKSGQDPSFQQK
+525 TFGLKDGEDPSFQQK

-562 GEVLKSLGFE
+562 GGVLKSLGFE

-606 TISTKFDDYTAK
+606 TISTTFNDYTAK
-618 IGDAVS
+618 IGDAIS

-629 TSNKLLEKL
+629 TTKSLNEKL

-645 TVDNLKQVFSDAID
+645 TVDNLKKVFSDAID

-666 NPGKHIK
+666 NPGKYIK
-673 EAAGNIWDGVKN
+673 EAGSNLWNAAKE
-685 LPGKALDAAVDAVKN
+685 LPGKVADAAVQS
-700 TPAAMIVS
+700 TPVAWVAS
-708 KIPNPI
+708 KLVNK
-714 GEANAKEITPEL
+714 ADAKEVTPEL
-726 KAPVNSE
+726 KTP
-733 ANAKEIAPE
+733 AKESQEDNAP
-742 LKAPVNSEANA
+742 
-753 KEITP
+753 
-758 ELKAPVNSEA
+758 
-768 NAKEIAPELKAPVNS
+768 
-783 EANAKEITPEL
+783 
-794 KAPVNSHQETS
+794 
-805 DSKTE
+805 KTE
-810 SDAKQTNIVTRVINA
+810 YTPKKANIVTRVVNA
-825 ALDTAKDSNKT
+825 SLETAKDSNKT

-849 VETGNSALQ
+849 VETGNSAVR
-858 KIDKAIGQNSSSS
+858 KIDSAIGQNSSSS
-871 SSLNTTGT
+871 SSRNTTGT
-879 RNDIQKAADTY
+879 GNDIQKAADTY
-890 NNGRLDVKVGGL
+890 NNGNLDVKVGSL

-929 TLYSIA
+929 TLYAIA
-935 ATESGGDPNAKSPLT
+935 ATESGGNPYAKSQT
-950 RSPDGKLSGGA
+950 GA

-968 SIARKETGISEQD
+968 GIAREETGLAEGES
-981 AFDPVKSA
+981 FDPVKSA

-1052 EIYTPEAGAQ
+1052 EIYTPGAGAQ
-1062 GGAQYGVRGPLPDN
+1062 GGAQYGVRGQLPDN

-1160 VANNS
+1160 VASNS

>member
-46 PVSRSVSALNRTI
+46 PVSHSVSALNRTI

-73 DPIVEAMK
+73 APIVEAMK
-81 RLNLGDVSRIRED
+81 RLNLGDVSRVVQED
-94 KVTNRAQQAAPTAHN
+94 VALQEPQAKSTTRKGKK
-109 PPNRRRE
+109 RRKK
-116 AITEDVK
+116 AITEDV
-123 AQRLETVKLARDL
+123 
-136 KGERVATVDPV
+136 
-147 SRSVSALNRTI
+147 
-158 ENSRPD
+158 
-164 FVANAPS
+164 
-171 VDPIVDAMK
+171 
-180 RLNLGDVSR
+180 
-189 VVQEGIA
+189 
-196 QQEQQAKST
+196 
-205 TPKGKKRRR
+205 
-214 KAIPEDIKA
+214 KA

-228 AEHAREMFDQKGGAQ
+228 AEHAREMFGQKGGAQ

-252 GRFIGKSGSK
+252 GRFIGKPGSK

-377 NTQKRTVQELQEQT
+377 NTQKRTVQELQDQT

-548 LDMGG
+548 LDLGG

-562 GEVLKSLGFE
+562 GDVLKSLGFE

-673 EAAGNIWDGVKN
+673 EAASNIWDGVKN

-708 KIPNPI
+708 KTPNPI

-726 KAPVNSE
+726 KAPVNS
-733 ANAKEIAPE
+733 
-742 LKAPVNSEANA
+742 
-753 KEITP
+753 
-758 ELKAPVNSEA
+758 
-768 NAKEIAPELKAPVNS
+768 
-783 EANAKEITPEL
+783 
-794 KAPVNSHQETS
+794 QQGTS
-805 DSKTE
+805 DSKAE
-810 SDAKQTNIVTRVINA
+810 SDAKQTNIAARVINA
-825 ALDTAKDSNKT
+825 ALDMAKDSNKT

-849 VETGNSALQ
+849 VETGNKAAQTIDAALGQSATGKEEALSAYEIDKRRFNNGKDVSLPKLNAAGYQWISDNADYFDELERKYGLEKGILSAVASAESSAGQRTGNPVDKNGNKLSSALGAFQ
-858 KIDKAIGQNSSSS
+858 ITK
-871 SSLNTTGT
+871 GT
-879 RNDIQKAADTY
+879 REDLGLSDADAMDTRKAAD
-890 NNGRLDVKVGGL
+890 
-902 GAEGK
+902 GA
-907 ANLDKLAPYFAELEN
+907 
-922 KYGLPEG
+922 
-929 TLYSIA
+929 
-935 ATESGGDPNAKSPLT
+935 
-950 RSPDGKLSGGA
+950 
-961 LGMFQFT
+961 
-968 SIARKETGISEQD
+968 
-981 AFDPVKSA
+981 
-989 EAAALLMSKYLKQAN
+989 
-1004 GDLNEAITAYNAGF
+1004 
-1018 GTINKWKKGTGDLSK
+1018 
-1033 ENREYAI
+1033 
-1040 KVNTHRARYLGG
+1040 ARYLSMLMNRYNGDQGRAIAAYHAGMGHVDKGRVVAGTG
-1052 EIYTPEAGAQ
+1052 EYVTR
-1062 GGAQYGVRGPLPDN
+1062 VRGYQQMLNNGAVYGSKVDHSAPAIHEKIPDN

-1130 LEERARGKGTATAAG
+1130 LEERARGRGTATAAG

-1180 FDKLRNSPGMRK
+1180 YDKLINARGMRSNNSPQ
-1192 NNAPEP
+1192 P

>member
-26 LAGIREAVEDLKGG
+26 LAGIREAVE
-40 RVATVD
+40 
-46 PVSRSVSALNRTI
+46 
-59 ENSRPDFVANAPSV
+59 
-73 DPIVEAMK
+73 
-81 RLNLGDVSRIRED
+81 
-94 KVTNRAQQAAPTAHN
+94 
-109 PPNRRRE
+109 
-116 AITEDVK
+116 
-123 AQRLETVKLARDL
+123 DL

-189 VVQEGIA
+189 VVQEDVA
-196 QQEQQAKST
+196 QQEQRAKST
-205 TPKGKKRRR
+205 TPNGKKRRR
-214 KAIPEDIKA
+214 KAIPEDVKA

-228 AEHAREMFDQKGGAQ
+228 AEHAREMFGQKGGAQ

-391 SEIKEGNDKI
+391 SEIKESNDKI

-597 ETYISNLGD
+597 ETYIANLGD

-726 KAPVNSE
+726 KAPVNS
-733 ANAKEIAPE
+733 
-742 LKAPVNSEANA
+742 
-753 KEITP
+753 
-758 ELKAPVNSEA
+758 
-768 NAKEIAPELKAPVNS
+768 
-783 EANAKEITPEL
+783 
-794 KAPVNSHQETS
+794 HQETS

-810 SDAKQTNIVTRVINA
+810 SDAKQSNIATRVINA

-836 VKETANQIINANA
+836 VKQTANQIINANA
-849 VETGNSALQ
+849 VETGNKAAQTIDAALGQSATGKEEALSAYEIDKRRFNNGKDVSLPKLNAAGYQWISDNADYFDELERKYGLEKGILSAVASAESSAGQRTGNPVDKNGNKLSSALGAFQ
-858 KIDKAIGQNSSSS
+858 ITK
-871 SSLNTTGT
+871 GT
-879 RNDIQKAADTY
+879 REDLGLSDADAMDTRKAAD
-890 NNGRLDVKVGGL
+890 
-902 GAEGK
+902 GA
-907 ANLDKLAPYFAELEN
+907 
-922 KYGLPEG
+922 
-929 TLYSIA
+929 
-935 ATESGGDPNAKSPLT
+935 
-950 RSPDGKLSGGA
+950 
-961 LGMFQFT
+961 
-968 SIARKETGISEQD
+968 
-981 AFDPVKSA
+981 
-989 EAAALLMSKYLKQAN
+989 
-1004 GDLNEAITAYNAGF
+1004 
-1018 GTINKWKKGTGDLSK
+1018 
-1033 ENREYAI
+1033 
-1040 KVNTHRARYLGG
+1040 ARYLSMLMNRYNGDQGRAIAAYHAGMGHVDKGRVVAGTG
-1052 EIYTPEAGAQ
+1052 EYVTR
-1062 GGAQYGVRGPLPDN
+1062 VRGYQQMLNNGAVYGSKVDHSAPAIYEKIPDN

>member
-46 PVSRSVSALNRTI
+46 PVSRSVSALNHTI
-59 ENSRPDFVANAPSV
+59 ENSRPDFVA
-73 DPIVEAMK
+73 K
-81 RLNLGDVSRIRED
+81 
-94 KVTNRAQQAAPTAHN
+94 
-109 PPNRRRE
+109 
-116 AITEDVK
+116 
-123 AQRLETVKLARDL
+123 
-136 KGERVATVDPV
+136 
-147 SRSVSALNRTI
+147 
-158 ENSRPD
+158 
-164 FVANAPS
+164 APS

-189 VVQEGIA
+189 VVQEDVA
-196 QQEQQAKST
+196 QQEQRAKST
-205 TPKGKKRRR
+205 TPNGKKRRR
-214 KAIPEDIKA
+214 KAIPEDVKA

-228 AEHAREMFDQKGGAQ
+228 AEHAREMFGQKGGAQ

-377 NTQKRTVQELQEQT
+377 NTQKRTVQELQDQT

-505 VAGGIYDAVTGWND
+505 VGTVAGGVYDAVTGWND

-578 QSFSTESIAQAIDS
+578 QSFSTESIALAIDS

-726 KAPVNSE
+726 KAPVNS
-733 ANAKEIAPE
+733 
-742 LKAPVNSEANA
+742 
-753 KEITP
+753 
-758 ELKAPVNSEA
+758 
-768 NAKEIAPELKAPVNS
+768 
-783 EANAKEITPEL
+783 
-794 KAPVNSHQETS
+794 HQGTS

-810 SDAKQTNIVTRVINA
+810 SDAKQTNIAARVINA
-825 ALDTAKDSNKT
+825 ALDMAKDSNKT

-849 VETGNSALQ
+849 VETGNKAAQTIDAALGQSATGKEEALSAYEIDKRRFNNGKDVSLPKLNAAGYQWISDNADYFDELERKYGLEKGILSAVASAESSAGQRTGNPVDKNGNKLSSALGAFQ
-858 KIDKAIGQNSSSS
+858 ITK
-871 SSLNTTGT
+871 GT
-879 RNDIQKAADTY
+879 REDLGLSDADAMDTRKAAD
-890 NNGRLDVKVGGL
+890 
-902 GAEGK
+902 GA
-907 ANLDKLAPYFAELEN
+907 
-922 KYGLPEG
+922 
-929 TLYSIA
+929 
-935 ATESGGDPNAKSPLT
+935 
-950 RSPDGKLSGGA
+950 
-961 LGMFQFT
+961 
-968 SIARKETGISEQD
+968 
-981 AFDPVKSA
+981 
-989 EAAALLMSKYLKQAN
+989 
-1004 GDLNEAITAYNAGF
+1004 
-1018 GTINKWKKGTGDLSK
+1018 
-1033 ENREYAI
+1033 
-1040 KVNTHRARYLGG
+1040 ARYLSMLMNRYNGDQGRAIAAYHAGMGHVDKGRVVAGTG
-1052 EIYTPEAGAQ
+1052 EYVTR
-1062 GGAQYGVRGPLPDN
+1062 VRGYQQMLNNGAVYGSKVDHSAPAIYEKIPDN

-1160 VANNS
+1160 VASNS

-1192 NNAPEP
+1192 NNALEP

>member
-81 RLNLGDVSRIRED
+81 RLNLGDVSRVVQED
-94 KVTNRAQQAAPTAHN
+94 VALQEPQAKSTTRKGKK
-109 PPNRRRE
+109 RRKK
-116 AITEDVK
+116 AITEDV
-123 AQRLETVKLARDL
+123 
-136 KGERVATVDPV
+136 
-147 SRSVSALNRTI
+147 
-158 ENSRPD
+158 
-164 FVANAPS
+164 
-171 VDPIVDAMK
+171 
-180 RLNLGDVSR
+180 
-189 VVQEGIA
+189 
-196 QQEQQAKST
+196 
-205 TPKGKKRRR
+205 
-214 KAIPEDIKA
+214 KA

-228 AEHAREMFDQKGGAQ
+228 AEHAREMFGQKGGAQ

-406 QIAKNTGKKKGGL
+406 QIAKNTGKRKGGL

-578 QSFSTESIAQAIDS
+578 QSFSTESIAQTIDS

-606 TISTKFDDYTAK
+606 TISTTFNDYTAK
-618 IGDAVS
+618 IGDAIS

-629 TSNKLLEKL
+629 TTKSLNEKL

-645 TVDNLKQVFSDAID
+645 TVDNLKKVFSDAID

-666 NPGKHIK
+666 NPGKYIK
-673 EAAGNIWDGVKN
+673 EAGSNLWNAAKE
-685 LPGKALDAAVDAVKN
+685 LPGKVADAAVQS
-700 TPAAMIVS
+700 TPVAWVAS
-708 KIPNPI
+708 KLVNK
-714 GEANAKEITPEL
+714 ADAKEVTPEL
-726 KAPVNSE
+726 KTP
-733 ANAKEIAPE
+733 AKESQEDNAP
-742 LKAPVNSEANA
+742 
-753 KEITP
+753 
-758 ELKAPVNSEA
+758 
-768 NAKEIAPELKAPVNS
+768 
-783 EANAKEITPEL
+783 
-794 KAPVNSHQETS
+794 
-805 DSKTE
+805 KTE
-810 SDAKQTNIVTRVINA
+810 YTPKKANIVTRVVNA
-825 ALDTAKDSNKT
+825 SLETAKDSNKT

-849 VETGNSALQ
+849 VETGNRALQ
-858 KIDKAIGQNSSSS
+858 KIDNAIGQNSSSS

-890 NNGRLDVKVGGL
+890 NNGNLDVKVGSL

-929 TLYSIA
+929 TLHSIA
-935 ATESGGDPNAKSPLT
+935 ATESNGNPYAKSKT
-950 RSPDGKLSGGA
+950 GA

-968 SIARKETGISEQD
+968 DIARKETGLSRED
-981 AFDPVKSA
+981 SFNPEKSA
-989 EAAALLMSKYLKQAN
+989 EAAALLMSKYLKQAK
-1004 GDLNEAITAYNAGF
+1004 GDWNEAITAYNAGF
-1018 GTINKWKKGTGDLSK
+1018 RTINNWKKGTGDLSK

-1040 KVNTHRARYLGG
+1040 RVNTHRARYLGG
-1052 EIYTPEAGAQ
+1052 EIYTPRAGTQ
-1062 GGAQYGVRGPLPDN
+1062 GGRPQQSGQSPRMDNLPEN
-1076 AVIDQST
+1076 AFVDQST
-1083 GLAFTPGDS
+1083 GLAFTPGEN
-1092 PFEKGGLVDKIG
+1092 PFEKGGLVDRIG
-1104 NAVGVNDLVNKF
+1104 ELTGVNDLASKF
-1116 MNGRGMRREVVQGT
+1116 LNGRGMRREVVQGT
-1130 LEERARGKGTATAAG
+1130 LEERARGRGTATAAG

-1180 FDKLRNSPGMRK
+1180 YDKLINARGMRSNNSPQ
-1192 NNAPEP
+1192 P
-1198 ASTSQVTTA
+1198 ASTSQMTTA

>member
-46 PVSRSVSALNRTI
+46 PVSHSVSALNRTI

-73 DPIVEAMK
+73 APIVEAMK
-81 RLNLGDVSRIRED
+81 RLNLGDVSRVVQED
-94 KVTNRAQQAAPTAHN
+94 VALQEPQAKSTTRKGKK
-109 PPNRRRE
+109 RRKK

-123 AQRLETVKLARDL
+123 AQR
-136 KGERVATVDPV
+136 
-147 SRSVSALNRTI
+147 
-158 ENSRPD
+158 
-164 FVANAPS
+164 
-171 VDPIVDAMK
+171 
-180 RLNLGDVSR
+180 
-189 VVQEGIA
+189 
-196 QQEQQAKST
+196 
-205 TPKGKKRRR
+205 
-214 KAIPEDIKA
+214 
-223 QRTEA
+223 TEA
-228 AEHAREMFDQKGGAQ
+228 VEHAREMFGQKGGAQ

-252 GRFIGKSGSK
+252 GRFIGKPGSK

-377 NTQKRTVQELQEQT
+377 NTQKRTVQELQDQT

-548 LDMGG
+548 LDLGG

-562 GEVLKSLGFE
+562 GDVLKSLGFE

-673 EAAGNIWDGVKN
+673 EAASNIWDGVKN

-726 KAPVNSE
+726 KAPVNS
-733 ANAKEIAPE
+733 
-742 LKAPVNSEANA
+742 
-753 KEITP
+753 
-758 ELKAPVNSEA
+758 
-768 NAKEIAPELKAPVNS
+768 
-783 EANAKEITPEL
+783 
-794 KAPVNSHQETS
+794 QQGTS
-805 DSKTE
+805 DSKAE
-810 SDAKQTNIVTRVINA
+810 SDAKQTNIAARVINA
-825 ALDTAKDSNKT
+825 ALDMAKDSNKT

-849 VETGNSALQ
+849 VETGNKAAQTIDAALGQSATGKEEALSAYEIDKRRFNNGKDVSLPKLNAAGYQWISDNADYFDELERKYGLEKGILSAVASAESSAGQRTGNPVDKNGNKLSSALGAFQ
-858 KIDKAIGQNSSSS
+858 ITK
-871 SSLNTTGT
+871 GT
-879 RNDIQKAADTY
+879 REDLGLSDADAMDTRKAAD
-890 NNGRLDVKVGGL
+890 
-902 GAEGK
+902 GA
-907 ANLDKLAPYFAELEN
+907 
-922 KYGLPEG
+922 
-929 TLYSIA
+929 
-935 ATESGGDPNAKSPLT
+935 
-950 RSPDGKLSGGA
+950 
-961 LGMFQFT
+961 
-968 SIARKETGISEQD
+968 
-981 AFDPVKSA
+981 
-989 EAAALLMSKYLKQAN
+989 
-1004 GDLNEAITAYNAGF
+1004 
-1018 GTINKWKKGTGDLSK
+1018 
-1033 ENREYAI
+1033 
-1040 KVNTHRARYLGG
+1040 ARYLSMLMNRYNGDQGRAIAAYHAGMGHVDKGRVVAGTG
-1052 EIYTPEAGAQ
+1052 EYVTR
-1062 GGAQYGVRGPLPDN
+1062 VRGYQQMLNNGVVYGSKVDHSAPAIHEKIPDN

-1160 VANNS
+1160 VASNS

-1198 ASTSQVTTA
+1198 ASTSLVTTA

>member
-26 LAGIREAVEDLKGG
+26 LAGIREAVEDLKGE

-59 ENSRPDFVANAPSV
+59 ENSRPDFVTNAPSV
-73 DPIVEAMK
+73 DPIVDAIK

-428 KGAGGVASL
+428 KGAGGIASLIFGRGVLKKVGSMALGALGIKKVASL
-437 LMGRGMLKKAGA
+437 LG
-449 LAFGALGA
+449 F
-457 KKLVGML
+457 
-464 RGGGKKTL
+464 GGKKAAAKEAGEL
-472 AHEGGDLAARA
+472 ATRG
-483 AGKLGLK
+483 AGKLATKGLGKLGVK
-490 AVGKGALRAIPLVGT
+490 ALAKGALRAIPLVGT

-525 AFGLKSGQDPSFQQK
+525 TFGLKDGEDPSFQQK

-606 TISTKFDDYTAK
+606 TISTTFNDYTAK
-618 IGDAVS
+618 IGDAIS

-629 TSNKLLEKL
+629 TTKSLNEKL

-666 NPGKHIK
+666 NPGKYIK
-673 EAAGNIWDGVKN
+673 EAGSN
-685 LPGKALDAAVDAVKN
+685 LWSAAKELSGEVADAAVQS
-700 TPAAMIVS
+700 TPVAWVAS
-708 KIPNPI
+708 KLVNK
-714 GEANAKEITPEL
+714 ADAKEVTPEL
-726 KAPVNSE
+726 KTP
-733 ANAKEIAPE
+733 AKERQEDNAP
-742 LKAPVNSEANA
+742 
-753 KEITP
+753 
-758 ELKAPVNSEA
+758 
-768 NAKEIAPELKAPVNS
+768 
-783 EANAKEITPEL
+783 
-794 KAPVNSHQETS
+794 
-805 DSKTE
+805 KTE
-810 SDAKQTNIVTRVINA
+810 YTSKKANIVTRVVNA
-825 ALDTAKDSNKT
+825 SLDTAKDSNKT

-890 NNGRLDVKVGGL
+890 NNGNLDVKVGSL

-907 ANLDKLAPYFAELEN
+907 ANLDKLAPYFAELEK

-929 TLYSIA
+929 TLYAIA
-935 ATESGGDPNAKSPLT
+935 ATESNGNPNAVSQL
-950 RSPDGKLSGGA
+950 RWVNGKKSGGA

-968 SIARKETGISEQD
+968 DIARKETGLSRED
-981 AFDPVKSA
+981 SFNPEKSA
-989 EAAALLMSKYLKQAN
+989 EAAALLMSNYLKQAK
-1004 GDLNEAITAYNAGF
+1004 GDWNEAITAYNAGF
-1018 GTINKWKKGTGDLSK
+1018 GTINKWKKGTGELSK

-1052 EIYTPEAGAQ
+1052 DIYTPGAGSQ
-1062 GGAQYGVRGPLPDN
+1062 GGRQQQRQQQGSQSPRMDNLPEN
-1076 AVIDQST
+1076 AFVDQST
-1083 GLAFTPGDS
+1083 GLAFTPGEN
-1092 PFEKGGLVDKIG
+1092 PFEKGGLVDRIG
-1104 NAVGVNDLVNKF
+1104 ELTGVNDLVNKF

-1160 VANNS
+1160 VASNS

>member
-1 MERKNANIDDVIRT
+1 MERKNVNIDDVIRT

-59 ENSRPDFVANAPSV
+59 DNSRPDFVA
-73 DPIVEAMK
+73 K
-81 RLNLGDVSRIRED
+81 
-94 KVTNRAQQAAPTAHN
+94 
-109 PPNRRRE
+109 
-116 AITEDVK
+116 
-123 AQRLETVKLARDL
+123 
-136 KGERVATVDPV
+136 
-147 SRSVSALNRTI
+147 
-158 ENSRPD
+158 
-164 FVANAPS
+164 APS

-189 VVQEGIA
+189 VVQEDVA
-196 QQEQQAKST
+196 QQELRAKST

-214 KAIPEDIKA
+214 KAIPEDVKA

-228 AEHAREMFDQKGGAQ
+228 AEHAREMFGQKGGAQ
-243 KSQNQRDAR
+243 KSQNKRDAR
-252 GRFIGKSGSK
+252 GRFIGKPGSK

-365 RKSQNSADVVQV
+365 RKSQSSADVVQV
-377 NTQKRTVQELQEQT
+377 NTQKRTVQELQDQT

-401 LSALD
+401 LRALD

-428 KGAGGVASL
+428 KGAGGVAAL

-449 LAFGALGA
+449 LAFGAMGA

-519 TEAQRR
+519 TEAQRQ

-548 LDMGG
+548 LDLGG

-562 GEVLKSLGFE
+562 GDVLKSLGFE

-592 GITNL
+592 GVTNL

-673 EAAGNIWDGVKN
+673 EAAGNILDGVKN

-726 KAPVNSE
+726 KAPVNDNQGTSE
-733 ANAKEIAPE
+733 P
-742 LKAPVNSEANA
+742 
-753 KEITP
+753 
-758 ELKAPVNSEA
+758 
-768 NAKEIAPELKAPVNS
+768 
-783 EANAKEITPEL
+783 
-794 KAPVNSHQETS
+794 
-805 DSKTE
+805 KTE
-810 SDAKQTNIVTRVINA
+810 SNAKQANIATRVINA

-849 VETGNSALQ
+849 VETGNKAAQTIDAALGQSATGKEEALSAYEIDKRRFNNGKDVSLPKLNAAGYQWISDNADYFDELERKYGLEKGILSAVASAESSAGQRTGNPVDKNGKKLSSALGAFQ
-858 KIDKAIGQNSSSS
+858 ITK
-871 SSLNTTGT
+871 GT
-879 RNDIQKAADTY
+879 REDLGLSDADAMDTRKAAD
-890 NNGRLDVKVGGL
+890 
-902 GAEGK
+902 GA
-907 ANLDKLAPYFAELEN
+907 
-922 KYGLPEG
+922 
-929 TLYSIA
+929 
-935 ATESGGDPNAKSPLT
+935 
-950 RSPDGKLSGGA
+950 
-961 LGMFQFT
+961 
-968 SIARKETGISEQD
+968 
-981 AFDPVKSA
+981 
-989 EAAALLMSKYLKQAN
+989 
-1004 GDLNEAITAYNAGF
+1004 
-1018 GTINKWKKGTGDLSK
+1018 
-1033 ENREYAI
+1033 
-1040 KVNTHRARYLGG
+1040 ARYLSMLMNRYNGDQGRAIAAYHAGMGHVDKGRVVAGTG
-1052 EIYTPEAGAQ
+1052 EYVTR
-1062 GGAQYGVRGPLPDN
+1062 VRGYQQMLNNGAVYGSKVDHSAPAIYEKIPDN
-1076 AVIDQST
+1076 AVIAQST

-1160 VANNS
+1160 VASNS

-1192 NNAPEP
+1192 NNVPEP

>member
-81 RLNLGDVSRIRED
+81 RLNLGDVSRVVQED
-94 KVTNRAQQAAPTAHN
+94 VALQEPQAKSTTRKGKK
-109 PPNRRRE
+109 RRKK
-116 AITEDVK
+116 AITEDV
-123 AQRLETVKLARDL
+123 
-136 KGERVATVDPV
+136 
-147 SRSVSALNRTI
+147 
-158 ENSRPD
+158 
-164 FVANAPS
+164 
-171 VDPIVDAMK
+171 
-180 RLNLGDVSR
+180 
-189 VVQEGIA
+189 
-196 QQEQQAKST
+196 
-205 TPKGKKRRR
+205 
-214 KAIPEDIKA
+214 KA

-228 AEHAREMFDQKGGAQ
+228 AEHAREMFGQKGGAQ

-401 LSALD
+401 LRALD

-505 VAGGIYDAVTGWND
+505 VAGGIYGAVTGWND

-606 TISTKFDDYTAK
+606 TISTIFSDYTAR
-618 IGDAVS
+618 IGDAIS

-629 TSNKLLEKL
+629 TTKNLNEKL
-638 DAIKDFF
+638 DAIKNFF

-666 NPGKHIK
+666 NPGKYIK
-673 EAAGNIWDGVKN
+673 EAGSN
-685 LPGKALDAAVDAVKN
+685 LWSAAKELSGEVADAAVQS
-700 TPAAMIVS
+700 TPVAWVAS
-708 KIPNPI
+708 KLVNK
-714 GEANAKEITPEL
+714 ADAKEVTPEL
-726 KAPVNSE
+726 KTP
-733 ANAKEIAPE
+733 AKERQEDNAP
-742 LKAPVNSEANA
+742 
-753 KEITP
+753 
-758 ELKAPVNSEA
+758 
-768 NAKEIAPELKAPVNS
+768 
-783 EANAKEITPEL
+783 
-794 KAPVNSHQETS
+794 
-805 DSKTE
+805 KTE
-810 SDAKQTNIVTRVINA
+810 YTSKKANIVTRVVNA
-825 ALDTAKDSNKT
+825 SLDTAKDSNKT

-871 SSLNTTGT
+871 SSRNTTGT

-890 NNGRLDVKVGGL
+890 NNGNLDVKVGSL

-929 TLYSIA
+929 TLYAIA

-1052 EIYTPEAGAQ
+1052 EIYTPGAGAQ

-1083 GLAFTPGDS
+1083 GLAFTLGDS

-1160 VANNS
+1160 VASNS

-1198 ASTSQVTTA
+1198 ASTSLVTTA

>member
-1 MERKNANIDDVIRT
+1 M
-15 VETASAKELEE
+15 EE

-81 RLNLGDVSRIRED
+81 RLNLGDVPRVVQED
-94 KVTNRAQQAAPTAHN
+94 VALQEPQAKSTT
-109 PPNRRRE
+109 RKGKKRGRK
-116 AITEDVK
+116 AITEDV
-123 AQRLETVKLARDL
+123 
-136 KGERVATVDPV
+136 
-147 SRSVSALNRTI
+147 
-158 ENSRPD
+158 
-164 FVANAPS
+164 
-171 VDPIVDAMK
+171 
-180 RLNLGDVSR
+180 
-189 VVQEGIA
+189 
-196 QQEQQAKST
+196 
-205 TPKGKKRRR
+205 
-214 KAIPEDIKA
+214 KA

-228 AEHAREMFDQKGGAQ
+228 AEHAREMFGQKGGTQ

-268 RAERAEKARRKEDD
+268 RAERAEKTRRKEDD

-351 RGNDDNSRR
+351 RGNDDNSRK

-365 RKSQNSADVVQV
+365 RKSQSSADVVQV
-377 NTQKRTVQELQEQT
+377 NTQKRTVQELQDQT

-428 KGAGGVASL
+428 KGAGGIASL
-437 LMGRGMLKKAGA
+437 IFGRGALKKVGSMA
-449 LAFGALGA
+449 LGALGI
-457 KKLVGML
+457 KGV
-464 RGGGKKTL
+464 
-472 AHEGGDLAARA
+472 
-483 AGKLGLK
+483 GKLGIK
-490 AVGKGALRAIPLVGT
+490 AVAKGALRAIPLVGT

-519 TEAQRR
+519 IEAQRR

-592 GITNL
+592 GVTNL

-618 IGDAVS
+618 IGDAIS

-629 TSNKLLEKL
+629 TTKNLNEKL
-638 DAIKDFF
+638 DAIKNFF

-666 NPGKHIK
+666 NPGKYIK
-673 EAAGNIWDGVKN
+673 EAGSN
-685 LPGKALDAAVDAVKN
+685 LWSAAKELSGEVADAAVQS
-700 TPAAMIVS
+700 TPVAWVAS
-708 KIPNPI
+708 KLVNK
-714 GEANAKEITPEL
+714 ADAKEVTPEL
-726 KAPVNSE
+726 KTP
-733 ANAKEIAPE
+733 AKESQEDNAP
-742 LKAPVNSEANA
+742 
-753 KEITP
+753 
-758 ELKAPVNSEA
+758 
-768 NAKEIAPELKAPVNS
+768 
-783 EANAKEITPEL
+783 
-794 KAPVNSHQETS
+794 
-805 DSKTE
+805 KTE
-810 SDAKQTNIVTRVINA
+810 YTPKKANIVTRVVNA
-825 ALDTAKDSNKT
+825 SLDTAKDSNKT

-849 VETGNSALQ
+849 VETGNRALQ
-858 KIDKAIGQNSSSS
+858 KIDNAIGQNSSSS

-890 NNGRLDVKVGGL
+890 NNGNLDVKVGSL

-929 TLYSIA
+929 TLYAIA
-935 ATESGGDPNAKSPLT
+935 ATESGGDPNAKSTLT
-950 RSPDGKLSGGA
+950 RSPNGKLSGGA

-968 SIARKETGISEQD
+968 SVAREETGLSRED
-981 AFDPVKSA
+981 SFNPEKSA

-1052 EIYTPEAGAQ
+1052 EIYTPGAGAQ

-1130 LEERARGKGTATAAG
+1130 LEERARGRGTATAAG

-1180 FDKLRNSPGMRK
+1180 YDKLINARGMRSNNSPQ
-1192 NNAPEP
+1192 P

>member
-59 ENSRPDFVANAPSV
+59 ENSRPDFVA
-73 DPIVEAMK
+73 K
-81 RLNLGDVSRIRED
+81 
-94 KVTNRAQQAAPTAHN
+94 
-109 PPNRRRE
+109 
-116 AITEDVK
+116 
-123 AQRLETVKLARDL
+123 
-136 KGERVATVDPV
+136 
-147 SRSVSALNRTI
+147 
-158 ENSRPD
+158 
-164 FVANAPS
+164 APS

-189 VVQEGIA
+189 VVQEDVA
-196 QQEQQAKST
+196 QQEQRAKST
-205 TPKGKKRRR
+205 TQKGKKRRR
-214 KAIPEDIKA
+214 KAIPEDVKA

-228 AEHAREMFDQKGGAQ
+228 AEHAREMFGQKGGAQ

-401 LSALD
+401 LRALD

-428 KGAGGVASL
+428 KGAGGIASL
-437 LMGRGMLKKAGA
+437 IFGRGALKKVGSMA
-449 LAFGALGA
+449 LGALGI
-457 KKLVGML
+457 KGV
-464 RGGGKKTL
+464 
-472 AHEGGDLAARA
+472 
-483 AGKLGLK
+483 GKLGIK
-490 AVGKGALRAIPLVGT
+490 AFAKGALRAIPLVGT

-685 LPGKALDAAVDAVKN
+685 LLGKALDAAVDAVKN

-714 GEANAKEITPEL
+714 G
-726 KAPVNSE
+726 
-733 ANAKEIAPE
+733 
-742 LKAPVNSEANA
+742 
-753 KEITP
+753 
-758 ELKAPVNSEA
+758 
-768 NAKEIAPELKAPVNS
+768 

-890 NNGRLDVKVGGL
+890 NNGNLDVKVGSL

-922 KYGLPEG
+922 KYSLPEG
-929 TLYSIA
+929 TLYAIA
-935 ATESGGDPNAKSPLT
+935 ATESGGDPNAKSTLT
-950 RSPDGKLSGGA
+950 RSPNGKLSGGA

-968 SIARKETGISEQD
+968 SVAREETGLSRED
-981 AFDPVKSA
+981 SFNPEKSA

-1052 EIYTPEAGAQ
+1052 EIYTPGAGAQ
-1062 GGAQYGVRGPLPDN
+1062 GGAQFGVRGPLPDN

-1165 SYFDQLGAQMGIDGL
+1165 SYFDHLGAQMGIDGL

-1198 ASTSQVTTA
+1198 ASTS
-1207 ANDLQ
+1207 
-1212 QPTGRM
+1212 
-1218 QIDGQVISD
+1218 
-1227 LGGSGAKPTMQL
+1227 
-1239 ADNTVSLDGETK
+1239 
-1251 RLFAQ
+1251 
-1256 MTSLLARI
+1256 
-1264 EEHTKDSA
+1264 
-1272 KGQGTVVKVSTPQP
+1272 
-1286 GVMRTVPLSIDDPLM
+1286 
-1301 NDYAR
+1301 
-1306 VD
+1306 

>member
-59 ENSRPDFVANAPSV
+59 ETSRPDFVANAPSV

-81 RLNLGDVSRIRED
+81 RLNLGDVSRVVQED
-94 KVTNRAQQAAPTAHN
+94 VALQEPQAKSTTRKGKK
-109 PPNRRRE
+109 RRKK
-116 AITEDVK
+116 AITEDV
-123 AQRLETVKLARDL
+123 
-136 KGERVATVDPV
+136 
-147 SRSVSALNRTI
+147 
-158 ENSRPD
+158 
-164 FVANAPS
+164 
-171 VDPIVDAMK
+171 
-180 RLNLGDVSR
+180 
-189 VVQEGIA
+189 
-196 QQEQQAKST
+196 
-205 TPKGKKRRR
+205 
-214 KAIPEDIKA
+214 KA

-228 AEHAREMFDQKGGAQ
+228 AEHAREMFGQKGGAQ

-401 LSALD
+401 LRALD

-505 VAGGIYDAVTGWND
+505 VAGGIYGAVTGWND

-592 GITNL
+592 GVTNL

-673 EAAGNIWDGVKN
+673 EAAGNILDGVKN

-726 KAPVNSE
+726 KAPVNS
-733 ANAKEIAPE
+733 
-742 LKAPVNSEANA
+742 
-753 KEITP
+753 
-758 ELKAPVNSEA
+758 
-768 NAKEIAPELKAPVNS
+768 
-783 EANAKEITPEL
+783 
-794 KAPVNSHQETS
+794 HQETS

-810 SDAKQTNIVTRVINA
+810 SDAKQTNIATRVINA

-849 VETGNSALQ
+849 VETGNSAVR
-858 KIDKAIGQNSSSS
+858 KIDSAIGQNSSSS
-871 SSLNTTGT
+871 SSRNTTGT
-879 RNDIQKAADTY
+879 GNDIQKAADTY
-890 NNGRLDVKVGGL
+890 NNGNLDVKVGSL

-929 TLYSIA
+929 TLYAIA
-935 ATESGGDPNAKSPLT
+935 ATESGGNPYAKSQT
-950 RSPDGKLSGGA
+950 GA

-968 SIARKETGISEQD
+968 GIAREETGLAEGES
-981 AFDPVKSA
+981 FDPVKSA

-1052 EIYTPEAGAQ
+1052 EIYTPGAGAQ
-1062 GGAQYGVRGPLPDN
+1062 GGAQYGVRGQLPDN

-1130 LEERARGKGTATAAG
+1130 LEERARGRGTATAAG

-1180 FDKLRNSPGMRK
+1180 YDKLINARGMRSNNSPQ
-1192 NNAPEP
+1192 PD
-1198 ASTSQVTTA
+1198 STPQVTTA

>member
-46 PVSRSVSALNRTI
+46 PVSRSVSALNHTI
-59 ENSRPDFVANAPSV
+59 ENSRPDFVA
-73 DPIVEAMK
+73 K
-81 RLNLGDVSRIRED
+81 
-94 KVTNRAQQAAPTAHN
+94 
-109 PPNRRRE
+109 
-116 AITEDVK
+116 
-123 AQRLETVKLARDL
+123 
-136 KGERVATVDPV
+136 
-147 SRSVSALNRTI
+147 
-158 ENSRPD
+158 
-164 FVANAPS
+164 APS

-189 VVQEGIA
+189 VVQEDVA
-196 QQEQQAKST
+196 QQEQRAKST
-205 TPKGKKRRR
+205 TPNGKKRRR
-214 KAIPEDIKA
+214 KAIPEDVKA

-228 AEHAREMFDQKGGAQ
+228 AEHAREMFGQKGGAQ

-377 NTQKRTVQELQEQT
+377 NTQKRTVQELQDQT

-578 QSFSTESIAQAIDS
+578 QSFSTESIALAIDS

-708 KIPNPI
+708 KTPNPI

-726 KAPVNSE
+726 KAPVNS
-733 ANAKEIAPE
+733 
-742 LKAPVNSEANA
+742 
-753 KEITP
+753 
-758 ELKAPVNSEA
+758 
-768 NAKEIAPELKAPVNS
+768 
-783 EANAKEITPEL
+783 
-794 KAPVNSHQETS
+794 HQGTS

-810 SDAKQTNIVTRVINA
+810 SDAKQTNIAARVINA
-825 ALDTAKDSNKT
+825 ALDMAKDSNKT

-849 VETGNSALQ
+849 VETGNKAAQTIDAALGQSATGKEEALSAYEIDKRRFNNGKDVSLPKLNAAGYQWISDNADYFDELERKYGLEKGILSAVASAESSAGQRTGNPVDKNGNKLSSALGAFQ
-858 KIDKAIGQNSSSS
+858 ITK
-871 SSLNTTGT
+871 GT
-879 RNDIQKAADTY
+879 REDLGLSDADAMDTRKAAD
-890 NNGRLDVKVGGL
+890 
-902 GAEGK
+902 GA
-907 ANLDKLAPYFAELEN
+907 
-922 KYGLPEG
+922 
-929 TLYSIA
+929 
-935 ATESGGDPNAKSPLT
+935 
-950 RSPDGKLSGGA
+950 
-961 LGMFQFT
+961 
-968 SIARKETGISEQD
+968 
-981 AFDPVKSA
+981 
-989 EAAALLMSKYLKQAN
+989 
-1004 GDLNEAITAYNAGF
+1004 
-1018 GTINKWKKGTGDLSK
+1018 
-1033 ENREYAI
+1033 
-1040 KVNTHRARYLGG
+1040 ARYLSMLMNRYNGDQGRAIAAYHAGMGHVDKGRVVAGTG
-1052 EIYTPEAGAQ
+1052 EYVTR
-1062 GGAQYGVRGPLPDN
+1062 VRGYQQMLNNGAVYGSKVDHSAPAIYEKIPDN

-1104 NAVGVNDLVNKF
+1104 NVVGVNDLVNKF

-1130 LEERARGKGTATAAG
+1130 LEERARGNGTATAAG

-1160 VANNS
+1160 VASNS

-1180 FDKLRNSPGMRK
+1180 YDKLINARGMRSNNSPQ
-1192 NNAPEP
+1192 P
-1198 ASTSQVTTA
+1198 ASTSQMTSA

>member
-46 PVSRSVSALNRTI
+46 PVSHSVSALNRTI

-73 DPIVEAMK
+73 APIVEAMK
-81 RLNLGDVSRIRED
+81 RLNLGDVSRVVQED
-94 KVTNRAQQAAPTAHN
+94 VALQEPQAKSTTRKGKK
-109 PPNRRRE
+109 RRKK
-116 AITEDVK
+116 AITEDV
-123 AQRLETVKLARDL
+123 
-136 KGERVATVDPV
+136 
-147 SRSVSALNRTI
+147 
-158 ENSRPD
+158 
-164 FVANAPS
+164 
-171 VDPIVDAMK
+171 
-180 RLNLGDVSR
+180 
-189 VVQEGIA
+189 
-196 QQEQQAKST
+196 
-205 TPKGKKRRR
+205 
-214 KAIPEDIKA
+214 KA

-228 AEHAREMFDQKGGAQ
+228 AEHAREMFGQKGGAQ

-252 GRFIGKSGSK
+252 GRFIGKPGSK

-377 NTQKRTVQELQEQT
+377 NTQKRTVQELQDQT

-548 LDMGG
+548 LDLGG

-562 GEVLKSLGFE
+562 GDVLKSLGFE

-673 EAAGNIWDGVKN
+673 EAASNIWDGVKN

-708 KIPNPI
+708 KTPNPI

-726 KAPVNSE
+726 KAPVNS
-733 ANAKEIAPE
+733 
-742 LKAPVNSEANA
+742 
-753 KEITP
+753 
-758 ELKAPVNSEA
+758 
-768 NAKEIAPELKAPVNS
+768 
-783 EANAKEITPEL
+783 
-794 KAPVNSHQETS
+794 QQGTS
-805 DSKTE
+805 DSKAE
-810 SDAKQTNIVTRVINA
+810 SDTKQTNIAARVINA
-825 ALDTAKDSNKT
+825 ALDMAKDSNKT

-849 VETGNSALQ
+849 VETGNKAAQTIDAALGQSATGKEEALSAYEIDKRRFNNGKDVSLPKLNAAGYQWISDNADYFDELERKYGLEKGILSAVASAESSAGQRTGNPVDKNGNKLSSALGAFQ
-858 KIDKAIGQNSSSS
+858 ITK
-871 SSLNTTGT
+871 GT
-879 RNDIQKAADTY
+879 REDLGLSDADAMDTRKAAD
-890 NNGRLDVKVGGL
+890 
-902 GAEGK
+902 GA
-907 ANLDKLAPYFAELEN
+907 
-922 KYGLPEG
+922 
-929 TLYSIA
+929 
-935 ATESGGDPNAKSPLT
+935 
-950 RSPDGKLSGGA
+950 
-961 LGMFQFT
+961 
-968 SIARKETGISEQD
+968 
-981 AFDPVKSA
+981 
-989 EAAALLMSKYLKQAN
+989 
-1004 GDLNEAITAYNAGF
+1004 
-1018 GTINKWKKGTGDLSK
+1018 
-1033 ENREYAI
+1033 
-1040 KVNTHRARYLGG
+1040 ARYLSMLMNRYNGDQGRAIAAYHAGMGHVDKGRVVAGTG
-1052 EIYTPEAGAQ
+1052 EYVTR
-1062 GGAQYGVRGPLPDN
+1062 VRGYQQMLNNGAVYGSKVDHSAPAIHEKIPDN

-1160 VANNS
+1160 VASNS

>member
-1 MERKNANIDDVIRT
+1 M
-15 VETASAKELEE
+15 
-26 LAGIREAVEDLKGG
+26 
-40 RVATVD
+40 
-46 PVSRSVSALNRTI
+46 
-59 ENSRPDFVANAPSV
+59 
-73 DPIVEAMK
+73 
-81 RLNLGDVSRIRED
+81 
-94 KVTNRAQQAAPTAHN
+94 
-109 PPNRRRE
+109 
-116 AITEDVK
+116 
-123 AQRLETVKLARDL
+123 

-189 VVQEGIA
+189 VVQEDVA
-196 QQEQQAKST
+196 LQEPQAKST
-205 TPKGKKRRR
+205 TRKGKKRRK
-214 KAIPEDIKA
+214 KAITEDVKA

-228 AEHAREMFDQKGGAQ
+228 AEHAREMFGQKGGAQ

-252 GRFIGKSGSK
+252 GRFIGKPGSK

-457 KKLVGML
+457 KRLVGML

-548 LDMGG
+548 LDLGG

-562 GEVLKSLGFE
+562 GDVLKSLGFE

-578 QSFSTESIAQAIDS
+578 QSFSTESIAHAIDS

-673 EAAGNIWDGVKN
+673 EAASNIWDGVKN

-726 KAPVNSE
+726 KAPVNS
-733 ANAKEIAPE
+733 
-742 LKAPVNSEANA
+742 
-753 KEITP
+753 
-758 ELKAPVNSEA
+758 
-768 NAKEIAPELKAPVNS
+768 
-783 EANAKEITPEL
+783 
-794 KAPVNSHQETS
+794 QQGTS
-805 DSKTE
+805 DSKAE
-810 SDAKQTNIVTRVINA
+810 SDAKQTNIAARVINA
-825 ALDTAKDSNKT
+825 ALDMAKDSNKT

-849 VETGNSALQ
+849 VETGNKAAQTIDAALGQSATGKEEALSAYEIDKRRFNNGKDVSLPKLNAAGYQWISDNADYFDELERKYGLEKGILSAVASAESSAGQRTGNPVDKNGNKLSSALGAFQ
-858 KIDKAIGQNSSSS
+858 ITK
-871 SSLNTTGT
+871 GT
-879 RNDIQKAADTY
+879 REDLGLSDADAMDTRKAAD
-890 NNGRLDVKVGGL
+890 
-902 GAEGK
+902 GA
-907 ANLDKLAPYFAELEN
+907 
-922 KYGLPEG
+922 
-929 TLYSIA
+929 
-935 ATESGGDPNAKSPLT
+935 
-950 RSPDGKLSGGA
+950 
-961 LGMFQFT
+961 
-968 SIARKETGISEQD
+968 
-981 AFDPVKSA
+981 
-989 EAAALLMSKYLKQAN
+989 
-1004 GDLNEAITAYNAGF
+1004 
-1018 GTINKWKKGTGDLSK
+1018 
-1033 ENREYAI
+1033 
-1040 KVNTHRARYLGG
+1040 ARYLSILMNRYNGDQGRAIAAYHAGMGHVDKGRVVAGTG
-1052 EIYTPEAGAQ
+1052 EYVTR
-1062 GGAQYGVRGPLPDN
+1062 VRGYQQMLNNGAVYGSKVDHSAPAIHEKIPDN

-1160 VANNS
+1160 VASNS

>member
-81 RLNLGDVSRIRED
+81 RLNLGDVPRVVQED
-94 KVTNRAQQAAPTAHN
+94 VALQEPQAKSTT
-109 PPNRRRE
+109 RKGKKRGRK
-116 AITEDVK
+116 AITEDV
-123 AQRLETVKLARDL
+123 
-136 KGERVATVDPV
+136 
-147 SRSVSALNRTI
+147 
-158 ENSRPD
+158 
-164 FVANAPS
+164 
-171 VDPIVDAMK
+171 
-180 RLNLGDVSR
+180 
-189 VVQEGIA
+189 
-196 QQEQQAKST
+196 
-205 TPKGKKRRR
+205 
-214 KAIPEDIKA
+214 KA

-228 AEHAREMFDQKGGAQ
+228 AEHAREMFGQKGGTQ

-268 RAERAEKARRKEDD
+268 RAERAEKTRRKEDD

-351 RGNDDNSRR
+351 RGNDDNSRK

-365 RKSQNSADVVQV
+365 RKSQSSADVVQV
-377 NTQKRTVQELQEQT
+377 NTQKRTVQELQDQT

-428 KGAGGVASL
+428 KGAGGIASL
-437 LMGRGMLKKAGA
+437 IFGRGALKKVGSMA
-449 LAFGALGA
+449 LGALGI
-457 KKLVGML
+457 KGV
-464 RGGGKKTL
+464 
-472 AHEGGDLAARA
+472 
-483 AGKLGLK
+483 GKLGIK
-490 AVGKGALRAIPLVGT
+490 AVAKGALRAIPLVGT

-519 TEAQRR
+519 IEAQRR

-592 GITNL
+592 GVTNL

-618 IGDAVS
+618 IGDAIS

-629 TSNKLLEKL
+629 TTKNLNEKL
-638 DAIKDFF
+638 DAIKNFF

-666 NPGKHIK
+666 NPGKYIK
-673 EAAGNIWDGVKN
+673 EAGSN
-685 LPGKALDAAVDAVKN
+685 LWSAAKELSGEVADAAVQS
-700 TPAAMIVS
+700 TPVAWVAS
-708 KIPNPI
+708 KLVNK
-714 GEANAKEITPEL
+714 ADAKEVTPEL
-726 KAPVNSE
+726 KTP
-733 ANAKEIAPE
+733 AKESQEDNAP
-742 LKAPVNSEANA
+742 
-753 KEITP
+753 
-758 ELKAPVNSEA
+758 
-768 NAKEIAPELKAPVNS
+768 
-783 EANAKEITPEL
+783 
-794 KAPVNSHQETS
+794 
-805 DSKTE
+805 KTE
-810 SDAKQTNIVTRVINA
+810 YTPKKANIVTRVVNA
-825 ALDTAKDSNKT
+825 SLDTAKDSNKT

-849 VETGNSALQ
+849 VETGNRALQ
-858 KIDKAIGQNSSSS
+858 KIDNAIGQNSSSS

-890 NNGRLDVKVGGL
+890 NNGNLDVKVGSL

-929 TLYSIA
+929 TLYAIA
-935 ATESGGDPNAKSPLT
+935 ATESGGDPNAKSTLT
-950 RSPDGKLSGGA
+950 RSPNGKLSGGA

-968 SIARKETGISEQD
+968 SVAREETGLSRED
-981 AFDPVKSA
+981 SFNPEKSA

-1052 EIYTPEAGAQ
+1052 EIYTPGAGAQ

-1116 MNGRGMRREVVQGT
+1116 MNGRGMRREVVKGT
-1130 LEERARGKGTATAAG
+1130 LEERARGRGTATAAG

-1180 FDKLRNSPGMRK
+1180 YDKLINARGMRSNNSPQ
-1192 NNAPEP
+1192 P

>member
-46 PVSRSVSALNRTI
+46 PVSRSVSALNHTI
-59 ENSRPDFVANAPSV
+59 ENSRPDFVA
-73 DPIVEAMK
+73 K
-81 RLNLGDVSRIRED
+81 
-94 KVTNRAQQAAPTAHN
+94 
-109 PPNRRRE
+109 
-116 AITEDVK
+116 
-123 AQRLETVKLARDL
+123 
-136 KGERVATVDPV
+136 
-147 SRSVSALNRTI
+147 
-158 ENSRPD
+158 
-164 FVANAPS
+164 APS

-189 VVQEGIA
+189 VVQEDVA
-196 QQEQQAKST
+196 QQEQRAKST
-205 TPKGKKRRR
+205 TPNGKKRRR
-214 KAIPEDIKA
+214 KAIPEDVKA

-228 AEHAREMFDQKGGAQ
+228 AEHAREMFGQKGGAQ

-377 NTQKRTVQELQEQT
+377 NTQKRTVQELQDQT

-548 LDMGG
+548 LDLGG

-562 GEVLKSLGFE
+562 GDVLKSLGFE

-597 ETYISNLGD
+597 ETYISNLVD

-673 EAAGNIWDGVKN
+673 EAASNIWDGVKN

-726 KAPVNSE
+726 KAPVNS
-733 ANAKEIAPE
+733 
-742 LKAPVNSEANA
+742 
-753 KEITP
+753 
-758 ELKAPVNSEA
+758 
-768 NAKEIAPELKAPVNS
+768 
-783 EANAKEITPEL
+783 
-794 KAPVNSHQETS
+794 QQGTS
-805 DSKTE
+805 DSKAE
-810 SDAKQTNIVTRVINA
+810 SDAKQTNIAARVINA
-825 ALDTAKDSNKT
+825 ALDMAKDSNKT

-849 VETGNSALQ
+849 VETGNKAAQTIDAALGQSATGKEEALSAYEIDKRRFNNGKDVSLPKLNAAGYQWISDNADYFDELERKYGLEKGILSAVASAESSAGQRTGNPVDKNGNKLSSALGAFQ
-858 KIDKAIGQNSSSS
+858 ITK
-871 SSLNTTGT
+871 GT
-879 RNDIQKAADTY
+879 REDLGLSDADAMDTRKAAD
-890 NNGRLDVKVGGL
+890 
-902 GAEGK
+902 GA
-907 ANLDKLAPYFAELEN
+907 
-922 KYGLPEG
+922 
-929 TLYSIA
+929 
-935 ATESGGDPNAKSPLT
+935 
-950 RSPDGKLSGGA
+950 
-961 LGMFQFT
+961 
-968 SIARKETGISEQD
+968 
-981 AFDPVKSA
+981 
-989 EAAALLMSKYLKQAN
+989 
-1004 GDLNEAITAYNAGF
+1004 
-1018 GTINKWKKGTGDLSK
+1018 
-1033 ENREYAI
+1033 
-1040 KVNTHRARYLGG
+1040 ARYLSMLMNRYNGDQGRAIAAYHAGMGHVDKGRVVAGTG
-1052 EIYTPEAGAQ
+1052 EYVTR
-1062 GGAQYGVRGPLPDN
+1062 VRGYQQMLNNGAVYGSKVDHSAPAIHEKIPDN

-1104 NAVGVNDLVNKF
+1104 NAVGVNALVNKF

-1160 VANNS
+1160 VASNS

-1198 ASTSQVTTA
+1198 ASTSLVTTA

>member
-1 MERKNANIDDVIRT
+1 M
-15 VETASAKELEE
+15 EE

-40 RVATVD
+40 
-46 PVSRSVSALNRTI
+46 
-59 ENSRPDFVANAPSV
+59 
-73 DPIVEAMK
+73 
-81 RLNLGDVSRIRED
+81 
-94 KVTNRAQQAAPTAHN
+94 
-109 PPNRRRE
+109 
-116 AITEDVK
+116 
-123 AQRLETVKLARDL
+123 
-136 KGERVATVDPV
+136 RVATVDPV

-196 QQEQQAKST
+196 QEEQQAKST

-214 KAIPEDIKA
+214 KAISEDIKA

-262 AAAEDA
+262 AAAEDV

-428 KGAGGVASL
+428 KGAGGIASL
-437 LMGRGMLKKAGA
+437 IFGRGTLKKVGSMA
-449 LAFGALGA
+449 LGALGI
-457 KKLVGML
+457 KGV
-464 RGGGKKTL
+464 
-472 AHEGGDLAARA
+472 
-483 AGKLGLK
+483 GKLGIK
-490 AVGKGALRAIPLVGT
+490 AVAKGALRAIPLVGT
-505 VAGGIYDAVTGWND
+505 AAGGIYDAVTGWND
-519 TEAQRR
+519 IEAQRR
-525 AFGLKSGQDPSFQQK
+525 AFGLKDGEEPSFQQK

-592 GITNL
+592 GVTDL

-618 IGDAVS
+618 IGDAIS

-629 TSNKLLEKL
+629 TTKNLNEKL
-638 DAIKDFF
+638 DAIKNFF

-726 KAPVNSE
+726 KAPVNS
-733 ANAKEIAPE
+733 
-742 LKAPVNSEANA
+742 
-753 KEITP
+753 
-758 ELKAPVNSEA
+758 
-768 NAKEIAPELKAPVNS
+768 
-783 EANAKEITPEL
+783 
-794 KAPVNSHQETS
+794 HQETS
-805 DSKTE
+805 DSKNE

-849 VETGNSALQ
+849 VETGNKAAQTIDAALGQSATGKEEALSAYEIDKRRFNNGKDVSLPKLNAAGYQWISDNADYFDELERKYGLEKGILSAVASAESSAGQRTGNPVDKNGNKLSSALGAFQ
-858 KIDKAIGQNSSSS
+858 ITK
-871 SSLNTTGT
+871 GT
-879 RNDIQKAADTY
+879 REDLGLSDADAMDTRKAAD
-890 NNGRLDVKVGGL
+890 
-902 GAEGK
+902 GA
-907 ANLDKLAPYFAELEN
+907 
-922 KYGLPEG
+922 
-929 TLYSIA
+929 
-935 ATESGGDPNAKSPLT
+935 
-950 RSPDGKLSGGA
+950 
-961 LGMFQFT
+961 
-968 SIARKETGISEQD
+968 
-981 AFDPVKSA
+981 
-989 EAAALLMSKYLKQAN
+989 
-1004 GDLNEAITAYNAGF
+1004 
-1018 GTINKWKKGTGDLSK
+1018 
-1033 ENREYAI
+1033 
-1040 KVNTHRARYLGG
+1040 ARYLSMLMNRYNGDQGRAIAAYHAGMGHVDKGRVVAGTG
-1052 EIYTPEAGAQ
+1052 EYVTR
-1062 GGAQYGVRGPLPDN
+1062 VRGYQQMLNNGAVYGSKVDHSAPAIYEKIPDN

-1130 LEERARGKGTATAAG
+1130 LEERARGRGTATAAG

-1180 FDKLRNSPGMRK
+1180 YDKLINARGMRSNNSPQ
-1192 NNAPEP
+1192 PD
-1198 ASTSQVTTA
+1198 STSQVTTA

>member
-59 ENSRPDFVANAPSV
+59 ENSRPDFVA
-73 DPIVEAMK
+73 K
-81 RLNLGDVSRIRED
+81 
-94 KVTNRAQQAAPTAHN
+94 
-109 PPNRRRE
+109 
-116 AITEDVK
+116 
-123 AQRLETVKLARDL
+123 
-136 KGERVATVDPV
+136 
-147 SRSVSALNRTI
+147 
-158 ENSRPD
+158 
-164 FVANAPS
+164 APS

-214 KAIPEDIKA
+214 KAITEDVKA

-228 AEHAREMFDQKGGAQ
+228 AEHAREMFGQKGGAQ

-726 KAPVNSE
+726 KAPVNS
-733 ANAKEIAPE
+733 
-742 LKAPVNSEANA
+742 
-753 KEITP
+753 
-758 ELKAPVNSEA
+758 
-768 NAKEIAPELKAPVNS
+768 
-783 EANAKEITPEL
+783 
-794 KAPVNSHQETS
+794 HQETS

-810 SDAKQTNIVTRVINA
+810 SDAKQSNIATRVINA

-836 VKETANQIINANA
+836 VKQTANQIINANA

-890 NNGRLDVKVGGL
+890 NNGNLDVKVGSL

-907 ANLDKLAPYFAELEN
+907 ANLDKLAPYFAELER

-929 TLYSIA
+929 TLYAIA
-935 ATESGGDPNAKSPLT
+935 ATESNGNPNAVSQL
-950 RSPDGKLSGGA
+950 RWVNGKKSGGA

-968 SIARKETGISEQD
+968 RIAREETGLSRED
-981 AFDPVKSA
+981 SFDPKKSA
-989 EAAALLMSKYLKQAN
+989 EAAALLMSKYLKQAK

-1018 GTINKWKKGTGDLSK
+1018 GTINKWKNGTGDLSK

-1052 EIYTPEAGAQ
+1052 DIYTPGAGSQ
-1062 GGAQYGVRGPLPDN
+1062 GGRQQQSSQSPGMDNLPEN
-1076 AVIDQST
+1076 AFVDPST
-1083 GLAFTPGDS
+1083 GLVFTPGEN
-1092 PFEKGGLVDKIG
+1092 PFEKGGLIERIG
-1104 NAVGVNDLVNKF
+1104 EFTGTGDLLNKF
-1116 MNGRGMRREVVQGT
+1116 LSGRGMRREVVPGT
-1130 LEERARGKGTATAAG
+1130 LEERARGKGTDPFVSPAPKTPQQERALAINQEMADSSSVMPAPKTPQQEQALAINQAMAETG
-1145 NVYVDTPM
+1145 NAYADAST
-1153 PVEEARP
+1153 PVEKARP
-1160 VANNS
+1160 VANS
-1165 SYFDQLGAQMGIDGL
+1165 SYFAEIGNQIGVDGL
-1180 FDKLRNSPGMRK
+1180 YDKLINARGMRT
-1192 NNAPEP
+1192 NVPSQP
-1198 ASTSQVTTA
+1198 AASPQVVTA
-1207 ANDLQ
+1207 SSDLQ

-1251 RLFAQ
+1251 RMFAQ
-1256 MTSLLARI
+1256 MTALLARI
-1264 EEHTKDSA
+1264 EEHTKDAS
-1272 KGQGTVVKVSTPQP
+1272 KGQGTVVKVSSPQP
-1286 GVMRTVPLSIDDPLM
+1286 GVTRTVPLSIDDPLM

>member
-26 LAGIREAVEDLKGG
+26 LAGIREAVEDLKGE

-59 ENSRPDFVANAPSV
+59 ENSRPDFVTNAPSV
-73 DPIVEAMK
+73 DSIVDAMK

-94 KVTNRAQQAAPTAHN
+94 KVNNRQAAPTAHN

-223 QRTEA
+223 QRTVA

-449 LAFGALGA
+449 LAFGALGV

-464 RGGGKKTL
+464 RGGGKKTI

-483 AGKLGLK
+483 AGKFGLK

-540 AAYTLANV
+540 TAYTLANV

-606 TISTKFDDYTAK
+606 TISTKFEDYTAK

-742 LKAPVNSEANA
+742 LKAPVNS
-753 KEITP
+753 
-758 ELKAPVNSEA
+758 
-768 NAKEIAPELKAPVNS
+768 
-783 EANAKEITPEL
+783 
-794 KAPVNSHQETS
+794 HQETS

-825 ALDTAKDSNKT
+825 ALDTAKDSNET

-890 NNGRLDVKVGGL
+890 NNGRLDVKVGSL

-929 TLYSIA
+929 TLYAIA
-935 ATESGGDPNAKSPLT
+935 ATESGGDPNAKSTLT
-950 RSPDGKLSGGA
+950 RSPNGKLSGGA

-968 SIARKETGISEQD
+968 SVAREETGLSRED
-981 AFDPVKSA
+981 SFNPEKSA

-1052 EIYTPEAGAQ
+1052 EIYTPGAGAQ

-1130 LEERARGKGTATAAG
+1130 LEQRARGKGTATAAG

-1192 NNAPEP
+1192 NNEPEP

>member
-81 RLNLGDVSRIRED
+81 RLNLGDVSRVVQED
-94 KVTNRAQQAAPTAHN
+94 VALQEPQAKSTTRKGKK
-109 PPNRRRE
+109 RRKK
-116 AITEDVK
+116 AITEDV
-123 AQRLETVKLARDL
+123 
-136 KGERVATVDPV
+136 
-147 SRSVSALNRTI
+147 
-158 ENSRPD
+158 
-164 FVANAPS
+164 
-171 VDPIVDAMK
+171 
-180 RLNLGDVSR
+180 
-189 VVQEGIA
+189 
-196 QQEQQAKST
+196 
-205 TPKGKKRRR
+205 
-214 KAIPEDIKA
+214 KA

-228 AEHAREMFDQKGGAQ
+228 AEHAREMFGQKGGAQ

-401 LSALD
+401 LRALD

-505 VAGGIYDAVTGWND
+505 VAGGIYGAVTGWND

-592 GITNL
+592 GVTNL

-618 IGDAVS
+618 IGDAIS

-629 TSNKLLEKL
+629 TTKNLNEKL
-638 DAIKDFF
+638 DAIKNFF

-666 NPGKHIK
+666 NPGKYIK
-673 EAAGNIWDGVKN
+673 EAGSN
-685 LPGKALDAAVDAVKN
+685 LWSAAKELSGEVADAAVQS
-700 TPAAMIVS
+700 TPVAWVAS
-708 KIPNPI
+708 KLVNK
-714 GEANAKEITPEL
+714 ADAKEVTPEL
-726 KAPVNSE
+726 KTP
-733 ANAKEIAPE
+733 AKESQEDNAP
-742 LKAPVNSEANA
+742 
-753 KEITP
+753 
-758 ELKAPVNSEA
+758 
-768 NAKEIAPELKAPVNS
+768 
-783 EANAKEITPEL
+783 
-794 KAPVNSHQETS
+794 
-805 DSKTE
+805 KTE
-810 SDAKQTNIVTRVINA
+810 YTPKKANIVTRVVNA
-825 ALDTAKDSNKT
+825 SLDTAKDSNKT

-849 VETGNSALQ
+849 VETGNRALQ
-858 KIDKAIGQNSSSS
+858 KIDNAIGQNSSSS

-890 NNGRLDVKVGGL
+890 NNGNLDVKVGSL

-929 TLYSIA
+929 TLYAIA
-935 ATESGGDPNAKSPLT
+935 ATESGGDPNAKSTLT
-950 RSPDGKLSGGA
+950 RSPNGKLSGGA

-968 SIARKETGISEQD
+968 SVAREETGLSRED
-981 AFDPVKSA
+981 SFNPEKSA

-1052 EIYTPEAGAQ
+1052 EIYTPGAGAQ

-1130 LEERARGKGTATAAG
+1130 LEERARGRGTATAAG

-1180 FDKLRNSPGMRK
+1180 YDKLINARGMRSNNSPQ
-1192 NNAPEP
+1192 P

>member
-26 LAGIREAVEDLKGG
+26 LAGIREAVEDLKRG

-46 PVSRSVSALNRTI
+46 LVSRSVSALNRTI
-59 ENSRPDFVANAPSV
+59 ENSRPDFVA
-73 DPIVEAMK
+73 K
-81 RLNLGDVSRIRED
+81 
-94 KVTNRAQQAAPTAHN
+94 
-109 PPNRRRE
+109 
-116 AITEDVK
+116 
-123 AQRLETVKLARDL
+123 
-136 KGERVATVDPV
+136 
-147 SRSVSALNRTI
+147 
-158 ENSRPD
+158 
-164 FVANAPS
+164 APS

-189 VVQEGIA
+189 VVQEDVA

-205 TPKGKKRRR
+205 TPKSKKRRR
-214 KAIPEDIKA
+214 KAIPENVKA

-228 AEHAREMFDQKGGAQ
+228 AEHAREMFGQKGGAQ

-449 LAFGALGA
+449 LAFGALGV

-525 AFGLKSGQDPSFQQK
+525 IFGLKGGEDPSFQQK

-553 LVSGISSAI
+553 LVFGISSAI

-572 DIGNML
+572 EIGNML

-673 EAAGNIWDGVKN
+673 EAAGNIWNGVKN

-726 KAPVNSE
+726 K
-733 ANAKEIAPE
+733 
-742 LKAPVNSEANA
+742 
-753 KEITP
+753 T
-758 ELKAPVNSEA
+758 
-768 NAKEIAPELKAPVNS
+768 
-783 EANAKEITPEL
+783 
-794 KAPVNSHQETS
+794 PVNSHQGTS
-805 DSKTE
+805 DSKTK
-810 SDAKQTNIVTRVINA
+810 SNAKQTNIVTRVVNA

-836 VKETANQIINANA
+836 AKETANQIINANA
-849 VETGNSALQ
+849 VETGNKAAQTIDAALGQSATGNEEALSAYEIDKRRFNNGKDVSLPKLNAAGYQWISDNADYFDELERKYGLEKGILSAVASAESSAGQRTGNPVDKNGNKLSSALGAFQ
-858 KIDKAIGQNSSSS
+858 ITK
-871 SSLNTTGT
+871 GT
-879 RNDIQKAADTY
+879 REDLGLSDADAMDTRKAAD
-890 NNGRLDVKVGGL
+890 
-902 GAEGK
+902 GA
-907 ANLDKLAPYFAELEN
+907 
-922 KYGLPEG
+922 
-929 TLYSIA
+929 
-935 ATESGGDPNAKSPLT
+935 
-950 RSPDGKLSGGA
+950 
-961 LGMFQFT
+961 
-968 SIARKETGISEQD
+968 
-981 AFDPVKSA
+981 
-989 EAAALLMSKYLKQAN
+989 
-1004 GDLNEAITAYNAGF
+1004 
-1018 GTINKWKKGTGDLSK
+1018 
-1033 ENREYAI
+1033 
-1040 KVNTHRARYLGG
+1040 ARYLSMLMNRYNGDQGRAIAAYHAGMGHVDKGRVVAGTG
-1052 EIYTPEAGAQ
+1052 EYVTR
-1062 GGAQYGVRGPLPDN
+1062 VRGYQQMLNNGAVYGSKVDHSAPAIYEKIPDN

-1160 VANNS
+1160 VASNS

-1192 NNAPEP
+1192 NNSPQP

-1207 ANDLQ
+1207 TNDLQ

>member
-81 RLNLGDVSRIRED
+81 RLNLG
-94 KVTNRAQQAAPTAHN
+94 N
-109 PPNRRRE
+109 
-116 AITEDVK
+116 
-123 AQRLETVKLARDL
+123 
-136 KGERVATVDPV
+136 
-147 SRSVSALNRTI
+147 
-158 ENSRPD
+158 
-164 FVANAPS
+164 
-171 VDPIVDAMK
+171 
-180 RLNLGDVSR
+180 VSR
-189 VVQEGIA
+189 VVQEDVA
-196 QQEQQAKST
+196 QQEQRAKST

-214 KAIPEDIKA
+214 KAIPEDVKA

-228 AEHAREMFDQKGGAQ
+228 AEHAREMFGQKGGAQ

-334 EVGGSLNGA
+334 KVGGSLNGA

-365 RKSQNSADVVQV
+365 RKSQSSADVVQV
-377 NTQKRTVQELQEQT
+377 NTQKRTVQELQDQT

-428 KGAGGVASL
+428 KGAGGIASLIFGRGALKKVGSMALGALGIKKVASL
-437 LMGRGMLKKAGA
+437 LG
-449 LAFGALGA
+449 F
-457 KKLVGML
+457 
-464 RGGGKKTL
+464 GGKKAAAKEAGEL
-472 AHEGGDLAARA
+472 ATRG
-483 AGKLGLK
+483 AGKLATKGLEKLGVK
-490 AVGKGALRAIPLVGT
+490 AFAKGALRAIPLVGT

-525 AFGLKSGQDPSFQQK
+525 TFGLKDGEDPSFQQK

-553 LVSGISSAI
+553 LVSGISNAI
-562 GEVLKSLGFE
+562 GGVLKSLGFE

-606 TISTKFDDYTAK
+606 TISTTFNDYTAK
-618 IGDAVS
+618 IGDAIS

-629 TSNKLLEKL
+629 TTKNLNEKL
-638 DAIKDFF
+638 DAIKNFF
-645 TVDNLKQVFSDAID
+645 TVDNLKQVFSDAIN

-666 NPGKHIK
+666 NPGKYIK
-673 EAAGNIWDGVKN
+673 EAGSN
-685 LPGKALDAAVDAVKN
+685 LWSAAKELSGEVVDAAVQSTPVAWVASKLVKK
-700 TPAAMIVS
+700 AD
-708 KIPNPI
+708 
-714 GEANAKEITPEL
+714 AKEVKPEL
-726 KAPVNSE
+726 KTP
-733 ANAKEIAPE
+733 AKERQEGNAP
-742 LKAPVNSEANA
+742 
-753 KEITP
+753 
-758 ELKAPVNSEA
+758 
-768 NAKEIAPELKAPVNS
+768 
-783 EANAKEITPEL
+783 
-794 KAPVNSHQETS
+794 
-805 DSKTE
+805 KTE
-810 SDAKQTNIVTRVINA
+810 YTPKKGNIVTRVVNA
-825 ALDTAKDSNKT
+825 SLDTAKDSNKT
-836 VKETANQIINANA
+836 VKETANQIIKANA
-849 VETGNSALQ
+849 VETGNRALQ
-858 KIDKAIGQNSSSS
+858 KIDNAIGQNSSSS

-890 NNGRLDVKVGGL
+890 NNGNLDVKVGSL

-929 TLYSIA
+929 TLYAIA
-935 ATESGGDPNAKSPLT
+935 ATESGGDPNAKSTLT
-950 RSPDGKLSGGA
+950 RSPNGKPSGGA

-968 SIARKETGISEQD
+968 RVAREETGLSRED
-981 AFDPVKSA
+981 SFNPEKSA

-1052 EIYTPEAGAQ
+1052 EIYTPRAGTQ
-1062 GGAQYGVRGPLPDN
+1062 GGRPQQSGQSPRMDNLPEN
-1076 AVIDQST
+1076 AFVDQST
-1083 GLAFTPGDS
+1083 GLAFTPGEN
-1092 PFEKGGLVDKIG
+1092 PFEKGGLVDRIG
-1104 NAVGVNDLVNKF
+1104 ELTGVNDLASKF
-1116 MNGRGMRREVVQGT
+1116 LNGRGMRREVVQGT
-1130 LEERARGKGTATAAG
+1130 LEERARGRGTATAAG

-1180 FDKLRNSPGMRK
+1180 YDKLINARGMRSNNSPQ
-1192 NNAPEP
+1192 P

>member
-26 LAGIREAVEDLKGG
+26 LAGIREAVE
-40 RVATVD
+40 
-46 PVSRSVSALNRTI
+46 
-59 ENSRPDFVANAPSV
+59 
-73 DPIVEAMK
+73 
-81 RLNLGDVSRIRED
+81 
-94 KVTNRAQQAAPTAHN
+94 
-109 PPNRRRE
+109 
-116 AITEDVK
+116 
-123 AQRLETVKLARDL
+123 DL

-189 VVQEGIA
+189 VVQEDVA
-196 QQEQQAKST
+196 LQEPQAKST
-205 TPKGKKRRR
+205 TRKGKKRRK
-214 KAIPEDIKA
+214 KAITEDVKA

-228 AEHAREMFDQKGGAQ
+228 AEHAREMFGQKGGAQ

-268 RAERAEKARRKEDD
+268 RAERAEKTRRKEDD

-377 NTQKRTVQELQEQT
+377 NTQKRTVQELQDQT

-428 KGAGGVASL
+428 KGAGGIASL
-437 LMGRGMLKKAGA
+437 IFGRGALKKVGSMA
-449 LAFGALGA
+449 LGALGI
-457 KKLVGML
+457 KGV
-464 RGGGKKTL
+464 
-472 AHEGGDLAARA
+472 
-483 AGKLGLK
+483 GKLGIK
-490 AVGKGALRAIPLVGT
+490 AVAKGALRAIPLVGT

-519 TEAQRR
+519 IEAQRR

-578 QSFSTESIAQAIDS
+578 QSFSTESIALAIDS

-726 KAPVNSE
+726 KV
-733 ANAKEIAPE
+733 
-742 LKAPVNSEANA
+742 
-753 KEITP
+753 
-758 ELKAPVNSEA
+758 
-768 NAKEIAPELKAPVNS
+768 
-783 EANAKEITPEL
+783 
-794 KAPVNSHQETS
+794 PVNSHQETS

-810 SDAKQTNIVTRVINA
+810 SDAKQSNIATRVINA

-836 VKETANQIINANA
+836 VKQTANQIINANA
-849 VETGNSALQ
+849 VETGNKAAQTIDAALGQSATGKEEALSAYEIDKRRFNNGKDVSLPKLNAAGYQWISDNADYFDELERKYGLEKGILSAVASAESSAGQRTGNPVDKNGNKLSSALGAFQ
-858 KIDKAIGQNSSSS
+858 ITK
-871 SSLNTTGT
+871 GT
-879 RNDIQKAADTY
+879 REDLGLSDADAMDTRKAAD
-890 NNGRLDVKVGGL
+890 
-902 GAEGK
+902 GA
-907 ANLDKLAPYFAELEN
+907 
-922 KYGLPEG
+922 
-929 TLYSIA
+929 
-935 ATESGGDPNAKSPLT
+935 
-950 RSPDGKLSGGA
+950 
-961 LGMFQFT
+961 
-968 SIARKETGISEQD
+968 
-981 AFDPVKSA
+981 
-989 EAAALLMSKYLKQAN
+989 
-1004 GDLNEAITAYNAGF
+1004 
-1018 GTINKWKKGTGDLSK
+1018 
-1033 ENREYAI
+1033 
-1040 KVNTHRARYLGG
+1040 ARYLSMLMNRYNGDQGRAIAAYHAGMGHVDKGRVVAGTG
-1052 EIYTPEAGAQ
+1052 EYVTR
-1062 GGAQYGVRGPLPDN
+1062 VRGYQQMLNNGAVYGSKVDHSAPAIYEKIPDN

-1092 PFEKGGLVDKIG
+1092 PFEKVGLVDKIG